1 MTEQRKNLIKLISA
15 VIIILLLPVLFFRF
29 IGEDP
34 AKKAANSTRQ
44 IAVVN
49 EDTGVLSDEVKA
61 DDEDD
66 QSAQFGKE
74 VAAVLG
80 ERPDYSWT
88 VVNRSAAETGLKSK
102 KYDAIVYIPSDFS
115 KNILSYDKE
124 RPQKATLEF
133 SIQDNLNAV
142 NKEKV
147 QRELEDAQKTMN
159 KKMSAL
165 YWNFVSQKVDNIRGE
180 FDKIVNKESE
190 FQNVMY
196 NFYKPSSNDL
206 AGEIKRQKD
215 LIDELKKSMNEA
227 QGTTKEKA
235 STAEEAKNTLKDF
248 VDTVER
254 YKEYQENQKKLL
266 LAAQDSTQQQI
277 QTGLDAISAQQK
289 ANQFSEQMSG
299 LSTGISQVK
308 TQLGIAG
315 LAMDDAKK
323 ARQDQ
328 VPLQEMGMAK
338 IQSDLINNYLVQYKA
353 ASKAAAL
360 EKIKYLMTIDRKP
373 LTQSDENL
381 DDEDLNDQEDEKIE
395 DLDIDLDEQREELKN
410 IAAVIQEIS
419 DSLKEPEKEDPTPEN
434 PGTEKPGTDEPPTD
448 NPENPDDGGSTN
460 PDDTQGD
467 TENDS
472 NSSDTGNDGQTD
484 GNTQDQ
490 DQQQETD
497 GQEQNG
503 ESSNGDSDSG
513 QTETGTS
520 AEQTAS
526 TDSALQLIQ
535 LANEDGTGDS
545 GGTGSDGGTTQPGD
559 EGQTGNDEVSDIAKA
574 KEQLSKASERI
585 KQIEERL
592 KEKQDSHNEKVTKL
606 VDKLQEKI
614 EELDKKIV
622 HLNKIVTA
630 REDDF
635 KTIYG
640 IITRAENNILKSP
653 YLEYNQNIK
662 NSLSDLFSLPITT
675 KNVSQLMSYYN
686 DLSLYE
692 ATLYDSLDQ
701 GSLSW
706 VKKNVL
712 NEQQDKV
719 SSVLALSPEESASW
733 EDLKNNTMQTD
744 EDIDNFINGMTEF
757 ADNYGS
763 YIRDSQAGVLD
774 ELTKI
779 SESASKASEQLV
791 TGAAQESAT
800 FNNDG
805 LSGTMALSVQ
815 DTVGQEVLQ
824 MSDMMGSLSERQ
836 SGIIDYT
843 TNMQQSVNDVQTKA
857 DTLNNNWGKNVAST
871 KLVRS
876 DVYGILGNT
885 LVDGQNNG
893 YVYDYLA
900 NPLKISGQVP
910 EEKIQTVP
918 PVVILVIILIS
929 SLLIGYFSSYYQ
941 NAPLLVKGALF
952 GILNILVGLMI
963 SLFGL
968 NIYSLPDD
976 QTIKWS
982 VFTILLLVASSA
994 FIRAAFRFGSIP
1006 GWVASAAMIL
1016 FYVAPLI
1023 DLIMPNFTFED
1034 PVSKVYIDIQYGTG
1048 HLFTMGI
1055 SVLLIIT
1062 LIAAALPL
1070 VIRLIAEKT
1079 AESDET
1085 YEA

>member
-1 MTEQRKNLIKLISA
+1 MTEQRKSLIKLISA

-29 IGEDP
+29 IGDDP
-34 AKKAANSTRQ
+34 TKKAVNSTRQ

-49 EDTGVLSDEVKA
+49 EDTGVLSDEVKS
-61 DDEDD
+61 DEEDK
-66 QSAQFGKE
+66 SAQFGKE
-74 VAAVLG
+74 VATVLG
-80 ERPDYSWT
+80 ERPNYSWT
-88 VVNRSAAETGLKSK
+88 VVNRSAAETGLASK

-115 KNILSYDKE
+115 KNILSYDKDH
-124 RPQKATLEF
+124 PQKATLEF

-206 AGEIKRQKD
+206 AGEIKQQKD

-248 VDTVER
+248 IDTVER
-254 YKEYQENQKKLL
+254 YKQYQENQKKLL

-277 QTGLDAISAQQK
+277 QTGLDAITAQQK
-289 ANQFSEQMSG
+289 ANQFSERMSG
-299 LSTGISQVK
+299 LATGISQAK
-308 TQLGIAG
+308 TQIG
-315 LAMDDAKK
+315 LTSLALDNAKK
-323 ARQDQ
+323 SRQDQ
-328 VPLQEMGMAK
+328 VPMQEMGMAR
-338 IQSDLINNYLVQYKA
+338 IQSDLINNYLTQYKA

-360 EKIKYLMTIDRKP
+360 GKIKYLMTIDRKP

-381 DDEDLNDQEDEKIE
+381 GDEDLSDQENKKID
-395 DLDIDLDEQREELKN
+395 DLDIDLDEQREELKK
-410 IAAVIQEIS
+410 IAANIQDIS
-419 DSLKEPEKEDPTPEN
+419 DNLKEPEKEEPKPED
-434 PGTEKPGTDEPPTD
+434 PGTENPGTDEPSTD
-448 NPENPDDGGSTN
+448 NPENPNDGSNKN

-467 TENDS
+467 TGNGDTD
-472 NSSDTGNDGQTD
+472 SDTGSDGQTES
-484 GNTQDQ
+484 DQ
-490 DQQQETD
+490 DQQGTD

-503 ESSNGDSDSG
+503 DASNGESDSEQG
-513 QTETGTS
+513 ETGTS

-526 TDSALQLIQ
+526 SDSALQFIQ

-545 GGTGSDGGTTQPGD
+545 GDTGEDGGTTQPDG
-559 EGQTGNDEVSDIAKA
+559 ENQTGIDEISDIAKA
-574 KEQLSKASERI
+574 KEQLSKASKRI
-585 KQIEERL
+585 KEIEEGL
-592 KEKQDSHNEKVTKL
+592 KEKQDAHNEKVTKL

-622 HLNKIVTA
+622 RLDKIVAA

-635 KTIYG
+635 NTIYR
-640 IITRAENNILKSP
+640 IIKSTENNILKSP
-653 YLEYNQNIK
+653 YIESNQDIK
-662 NSLSDLFSLPITT
+662 DSLSDLFSLPIKT
-675 KNVSQLMSYYN
+675 KDVSQLMSYYN

-712 NEQQDKV
+712 NEQQGKV
-719 SSVLALSPEESASW
+719 SSVLALTPAESASW

-744 EDIDNFINGMTEF
+744 EDINSFIDGMTKFTEDYSGF
-757 ADNYGS
+757 
-763 YIRDSQAGVLD
+763 IRDTQAGVLD

-779 SESASKASEQLV
+779 SESAAKATEQLV
-791 TGAAQESAT
+791 TGTTKEAAT
-800 FNNDG
+800 FSNDG

-824 MSDMMGSLSERQ
+824 MSDMMGSLSDRQ

-843 TNMQQSVNDVQTKA
+843 TNMQQSVNDVQVKA
-857 DTLNNNWGKNVAST
+857 DTLNNNWGKNVEST
-871 KLVRS
+871 KLVRN

-900 NPLKISGQVP
+900 NPLKISGEVP

-918 PVVILVIILIS
+918 PVVILVIVLIS

-994 FIRAAFRFGSIP
+994 FIRTAFRFGSIP
-1006 GWVASAAMIL
+1006 GWAASAAMIL

-1055 SVLLIIT
+1055 TVLLIIT
-1062 LIAAALPL
+1062 VIAAALPL
-1070 VIRLIAEKT
+1070 IIRMMAEHT

>member
-1 MTEQRKNLIKLISA
+1 MTEQRKSLIKLISA

-29 IGEDP
+29 IGDDP
-34 AKKAANSTRQ
+34 TKKAVNSTRQ

-49 EDTGVLSDEVKA
+49 EDTGVLSDEVKS
-61 DDEDD
+61 DEEDK
-66 QSAQFGKE
+66 SAQFGKE

-88 VVNRSAAETGLKSK
+88 VVNRSAAETGLASK

-115 KNILSYDKE
+115 KNILSYDKDH
-124 RPQKATLEF
+124 PQKATLEF

-165 YWNFVSQKVDNIRGE
+165 YWNFVSQKVDNVRGE

-206 AGEIKRQKD
+206 AGEIKQQKD

-235 STAEEAKNTLKDF
+235 STAEEAKNTLKEF
-248 VDTVER
+248 IETVER

-277 QTGLDAISAQQK
+277 RTGLDAIQAQQK
-289 ANQFSEQMSG
+289 ANQFSERMSG
-299 LSTGISQVK
+299 LATGISQAK
-308 TQLGIAG
+308 TQLGQTSNV
-315 LAMDDAKK
+315 LANAQQI
-323 ARQDQ
+323 REGQ
-328 VPLQEMGMAK
+328 VSQQELGMAK
-338 IQSDLINNYLVQYKA
+338 IQSNLIDQYQA
-353 ASKAAAL
+353 ASRQAAL
-360 EKIKYLMTIDRKP
+360 NQVYELLVPARQALTVAKGDDPVIDDG
-373 LTQSDENL
+373 SDNNDKDKDPKEENPEEL
-381 DDEDLNDQEDEKIE
+381 K
-395 DLDIDLDEQREELKN
+395 IDLEKQREELKN
-410 IAAVIQEIS
+410 IAADIQDIS
-419 DSLKEPEKEDPTPEN
+419 DNLKEPEKEDPTPED
-434 PGTEKPGTDEPPTD
+434 PGTEPDDPSTD
-448 NPENPDDGGSTN
+448 NPEKPDDGGSTK

-467 TENDS
+467 TGNDN

-484 GNTQDQ
+484 GSTQDQ
-490 DQQQETD
+490 DQQKGTD

-503 ESSNGDSDSG
+503 DASDGASDSG

-526 TDSALQLIQ
+526 SDSALQFIK
-535 LANEDGTGDS
+535 LANEGGTGDS
-545 GGTGSDGGTTQPGD
+545 GDTGSGGDTTEPGDQDQPGNGD
-559 EGQTGNDEVSDIAKA
+559 ISDIARA

-585 KQIEERL
+585 KQIEEEL
-592 KEKQDSHNEKVTKL
+592 KEKETAHNEELKKKL
-606 VDKLQEKI
+606 EELKEQMEGLNDEIEDLKDQVKTLEDKLENLEAKRKRELEGIYSDMYNAIQEL
-614 EELDKKIV
+614 E
-622 HLNKIVTA
+622 NKDQLTFTKAIYISKENIDTA
-630 REDDF
+630 M
-635 KTIYG
+635 KYY
-640 IITRAENNILKSP
+640 K
-653 YLEYNQNIK
+653 YL
-662 NSLSDLFSLPITT
+662 S
-675 KNVSQLMSYYN
+675 V
-686 DLSLYE
+686 
-692 ATLYDSLDQ
+692 YDSVLSGTIDSAAKAGAIDGQQ
-701 GSLSW
+701 GN
-706 VKKNVL
+706 VK
-712 NEQQDKV
+712 
-719 SSVLALSPEESASW
+719 SVLALSPEESASW
-733 EDLKNNTMQTD
+733 EALKNNTMQTD
-744 EDIDNFINGMTEF
+744 EDINTFIDGMTKF
-757 ADNYGS
+757 ADDYSGF
-763 YIRDSQAGVLD
+763 IRDSQAGVLD

-779 SESASKASEQLV
+779 SESAAKASEQLV
-791 TGAAQESAT
+791 TGATQESAT
-800 FNNDG
+800 FSNDG

-824 MSDMMGSLSERQ
+824 MSDMMGSLSDRQ

-843 TNMQQSVNDVQTKA
+843 TNMQQSVNDVQAKA

-871 KLVRS
+871 KLVRN

-900 NPLKISGQVP
+900 NPLKISGEVP

-918 PVVILVIILIS
+918 PVVILVIVLIS

-994 FIRAAFRFGSIP
+994 FIRTAFRFGSIP

-1055 SVLLIIT
+1055 TVLLIIT
-1062 LIAAALPL
+1062 VIAAALPL
-1070 VIRLIAEKT
+1070 IIRLMAEHT

>member
-1 MTEQRKNLIKLISA
+1 MTEQRKSLIKLISA

-29 IGEDP
+29 IGDDP
-34 AKKAANSTRQ
+34 TKKAVNSTRQ

-49 EDTGVLSDEVKA
+49 EDTGVLSDEVKS
-61 DDEDD
+61 DEEDK
-66 QSAQFGKE
+66 SAQFGKE

-88 VVNRSAAETGLKSK
+88 VVNRSAAETGLATK

-115 KNILSYDKE
+115 KNILSYDKDH
-124 RPQKATLEF
+124 PQKATLEF

-206 AGEIKRQKD
+206 AGEIKQQKD

-235 STAEEAKNTLKDF
+235 STAEEAKNTLKEF
-248 VDTVER
+248 IDTVER

-277 QTGLDAISAQQK
+277 RTGLDAIQAQQK
-289 ANQFSEQMSG
+289 ANQFSERMSG
-299 LSTGISQVK
+299 LATGIGQAK
-308 TQLGIAG
+308 TQLGQTSNV
-315 LAMDDAKK
+315 LANAQQI
-323 ARQDQ
+323 REGQ
-328 VPLQEMGMAK
+328 VSQQELGMAK
-338 IQSDLINNYLVQYKA
+338 IQSDLINQYQV
-353 ASKAAAL
+353 ASRQAAL
-360 EKIKYLMTIDRKP
+360 NQVYELLVLTRPALTVEKGDDPVIDDG
-373 LTQSDENL
+373 SDNNDKDKDPKE
-381 DDEDLNDQEDEKIE
+381 DDPEELK
-395 DLDIDLDEQREELKN
+395 IDLEKQREELKN
-410 IAAVIQEIS
+410 IAADIQDIS
-419 DSLKEPEKEDPTPEN
+419 DNLKEPEKEDPTPEPDTN
-434 PGTEKPGTDEPPTD
+434 SGNNDGDGTIPNDQND
-448 NPENPDDGGSTN
+448 NSGEDN
-460 PDDTQGD
+460 
-467 TENDS
+467 

-484 GNTQDQ
+484 GSTQDQ
-490 DQQQETD
+490 DQQKGTD

-503 ESSNGDSDSG
+503 DASDGASDSG

-520 AEQTAS
+520 TEQTAS
-526 TDSALQLIQ
+526 SDSALQFIK
-535 LANEDGTGDS
+535 LANEGGTGDS
-545 GGTGSDGGTTQPGD
+545 GGGDTTEPEDQDQPG
-559 EGQTGNDEVSDIAKA
+559 NDDISDIAKA

-585 KQIEERL
+585 MQIEEEL
-592 KEKQDSHNEKVTKL
+592 KEKETAHNEELKKKL
-606 VDKLQEKI
+606 
-614 EELDKKIV
+614 EELTEQMNGLTDEIDDLKDKVKKLEGKLENLEAKRKREFEGIYSAIRE
-622 HLNKIVTA
+622 LENKDQLQFSGEINTESISA
-630 REDDF
+630 LMRYY
-635 KTIYG
+635 K
-640 IITRAENNILKSP
+640 
-653 YLEYNQNIK
+653 YL
-662 NSLSDLFSLPITT
+662 S
-675 KNVSQLMSYYN
+675 V
-686 DLSLYE
+686 
-692 ATLYDSLDQ
+692 YDSVLSGTIDSAAKAGAINGQQ
-701 GSLSW
+701 GN
-706 VKKNVL
+706 VK
-712 NEQQDKV
+712 
-719 SSVLALSPEESASW
+719 SVLALSPEESASW
-733 EDLKNNTMQTD
+733 EALKNNTMQTD
-744 EDIDNFINGMTEF
+744 EDINSFIDGMTKF
-757 ADNYGS
+757 ADDYS
-763 YIRDSQAGVLD
+763 AYIRDSQAGVLD

-779 SESASKASEQLV
+779 SESAAKASEQLV
-791 TGAAQESAT
+791 TGATQESAT
-800 FNNDG
+800 FSNDG

-824 MSDMMGSLSERQ
+824 MSDMMGSLSDRQ

-843 TNMQQSVNDVQTKA
+843 TNMQQSVNDVQAKA

-871 KLVRS
+871 KLVRN

-900 NPLKISGQVP
+900 NPLKISGEVP

-918 PVVILVIILIS
+918 PVVILVIVLIS

-994 FIRAAFRFGSIP
+994 FIRTAFRFGSIP

-1055 SVLLIIT
+1055 TVLLIIT
-1062 LIAAALPL
+1062 VIAAALPL
-1070 VIRLIAEKT
+1070 IIRLMAEHT

>member
-299 LSTGISQVK
+299 LATGISQVK
-308 TQLGIAG
+308 TQLGQTSTVLAG
-315 LAMDDAKK
+315 AQQI
-323 ARQDQ
+323 REGQ
-328 VPLQEMGMAK
+328 VPQQELGMAK
-338 IQSDLINNYLVQYKA
+338 IQSNLIDQYQA
-353 ASKAAAL
+353 VSRQAAL
-360 EKIKYLMTIDRKP
+360 NQVYGLLVEAREA
-373 LTQSDENL
+373 LTVAKGDPQPDGDNGS
-381 DDEDLNDQEDEKIE
+381 DDEDKDPNEENPEELK
-395 DLDIDLDEQREELKN
+395 IDLEKQREELKS
-410 IAAVIQEIS
+410 IAADIQDIS
-419 DSLKEPEKEDPTPEN
+419 DNLKEPEKEEPAPETPS
-434 PGTEKPGTDEPPTD
+434 
-448 NPENPDDGGSTN
+448 PENPDHPDDGSNPKPDDGSSPN

-467 TENDS
+467 TGNND
-472 NSSDTGNDGQTD
+472 NSSDTGKDGQTD
-484 GNTQDQ
+484 GNNQDQ
-490 DQQQETD
+490 DQQQGTD

-503 ESSNGDSDSG
+503 DASNGESDSG

-526 TDSALQLIQ
+526 SDSALQFIQ
-535 LANEDGTGDS
+535 LANENED
-545 GGTGSDGGTTQPGD
+545 TTQPGNED
-559 EGQTGNDEVSDIAKA
+559 QPGNDDISDIAKA

-585 KQIEERL
+585 KQIEEEL
-592 KEKQDSHNEKVTKL
+592 KEKETAHNEELNKKLEELKEQMDGLNDEIDDLKDQVEKLETKL
-606 VDKLQEKI
+606 ENLEAKRQQEFEGIYRAIRELENKDQLQFPGEINTESISALMRYYK
-614 EELDKKIV
+614 
-622 HLNKIVTA
+622 
-630 REDDF
+630 
-635 KTIYG
+635 
-640 IITRAENNILKSP
+640 
-653 YLEYNQNIK
+653 YL
-662 NSLSDLFSLPITT
+662 S
-675 KNVSQLMSYYN
+675 V
-686 DLSLYE
+686 
-692 ATLYDSLDQ
+692 YDSVLSGTVDSIAKTNAIDGQQ
-701 GSLSW
+701 GN
-706 VKKNVL
+706 VK
-712 NEQQDKV
+712 
-719 SSVLALSPEESASW
+719 SVLAIKPEESASW

-824 MSDMMGSLSERQ
+824 MSDVMGSLSERQ

>member
-1 MTEQRKNLIKLISA
+1 MTEQRKSLIKLISA

-29 IGEDP
+29 IGDDP
-34 AKKAANSTRQ
+34 TKKAVNSTRQ

-49 EDTGVLSDEVKA
+49 EDTGVLSDEVKS
-61 DDEDD
+61 DEEDK
-66 QSAQFGKE
+66 SAQFGKE

-88 VVNRSAAETGLKSK
+88 VVNRSAAETGLASK

-115 KNILSYDKE
+115 KNILSYDKDH
-124 RPQKATLEF
+124 PQKATLEF

-206 AGEIKRQKD
+206 AGEIKQQKD

-235 STAEEAKNTLKDF
+235 STAEEAKNTLKEF
-248 VDTVER
+248 IDTVER

-277 QTGLDAISAQQK
+277 RTGLDAIQAQQK
-289 ANQFSEQMSG
+289 ANQFSERMSG
-299 LSTGISQVK
+299 LATGIGQAKS
-308 TQLGIAG
+308 QLGQTSNV
-315 LAMDDAKK
+315 LANAQQI
-323 ARQDQ
+323 REGQ
-328 VPLQEMGMAK
+328 VSQQELGMAK
-338 IQSDLINNYLVQYKA
+338 IQSNLIEQYQA
-353 ASKAAAL
+353 ASRQAAL
-360 EKIKYLMTIDRKP
+360 NQVYELLVPARQALTVAKGDDPVIDDG
-373 LTQSDENL
+373 SDNNDKDKDPKE
-381 DDEDLNDQEDEKIE
+381 EDPEELK
-395 DLDIDLDEQREELKN
+395 IDLEKQREELKN
-410 IAAVIQEIS
+410 IAADIQDIS
-419 DSLKEPEKEDPTPEN
+419 DNLKEPEKEDPTPED
-434 PGTEKPGTDEPPTD
+434 PGTEPDDPSTD
-448 NPENPDDGGSTN
+448 NPEKPDDGGSTN

-467 TENDS
+467 TGNDN

-484 GNTQDQ
+484 GSTQDQ
-490 DQQQETD
+490 DQQKGTD
-497 GQEQNG
+497 GQVQNG
-503 ESSNGDSDSG
+503 DASDGASDSG

-526 TDSALQLIQ
+526 SDSALQFIK
-535 LANEDGTGDS
+535 LANEGGTGD
-545 GGTGSDGGTTQPGD
+545 TGDTMEPGDQDQPG
-559 EGQTGNDEVSDIAKA
+559 NDDISDIAKA

-585 KQIEERL
+585 KQIEEEL
-592 KEKQDSHNEKVTKL
+592 KEKETAHNEELKKKL
-606 VDKLQEKI
+606 
-614 EELDKKIV
+614 EELTEQMNGLTDEIDDLKDKVKKLEGKLENLEAKRKREFEGIYSAIRE
-622 HLNKIVTA
+622 LENKDQLQFSGDINTESISA
-630 REDDF
+630 LMRYY
-635 KTIYG
+635 K
-640 IITRAENNILKSP
+640 
-653 YLEYNQNIK
+653 YL
-662 NSLSDLFSLPITT
+662 S
-675 KNVSQLMSYYN
+675 V
-686 DLSLYE
+686 
-692 ATLYDSLDQ
+692 YDSVLSGTIDSAAKAGAINGQQ
-701 GSLSW
+701 G
-706 VKKNVL
+706 NV
-712 NEQQDKV
+712 Q
-719 SSVLALSPEESASW
+719 SVLALSPEESASW
-733 EDLKNNTMQTD
+733 EALKNNTMQTD
-744 EDIDNFINGMTEF
+744 EDINTFIDGMTKF
-757 ADNYGS
+757 ADDYSGF
-763 YIRDSQAGVLD
+763 IRDSQAGVLD

-779 SESASKASEQLV
+779 SESAAKASEQLV
-791 TGAAQESAT
+791 TGATQESAT
-800 FNNDG
+800 FSNDG

-824 MSDMMGSLSERQ
+824 MSDMMGSLSDRQ

-843 TNMQQSVNDVQTKA
+843 TNMQQSVNDVQAKA

-871 KLVRS
+871 KLVRN

-900 NPLKISGQVP
+900 NPLKISGEVP

-918 PVVILVIILIS
+918 PVVILVIVLIS

-994 FIRAAFRFGSIP
+994 FIRTAFRFGSIP

-1055 SVLLIIT
+1055 TVLLIIT
-1062 LIAAALPL
+1062 VIAAALPL
-1070 VIRLIAEKT
+1070 IIRLMAEHT

>member
-1 MTEQRKNLIKLISA
+1 MTEQRKSLIKLISA

-29 IGEDP
+29 IGDDP
-34 AKKAANSTRQ
+34 TKKAVNSTRQ

-49 EDTGVLSDEVKA
+49 EDTGVLSDEVKS
-61 DDEDD
+61 DEEDK
-66 QSAQFGKE
+66 SAQFGKE

-88 VVNRSAAETGLKSK
+88 VVNRSAAETGLASK

-115 KNILSYDKE
+115 KNILSYDKDH
-124 RPQKATLEF
+124 PQKATLEF

-206 AGEIKRQKD
+206 AGEIKQQKD

-235 STAEEAKNTLKDF
+235 STAEEAKNTLKEF
-248 VDTVER
+248 IDTVER

-277 QTGLDAISAQQK
+277 RTGLDAIQAQQK
-289 ANQFSEQMSG
+289 ANQFSERMSG
-299 LSTGISQVK
+299 LATGISQAK
-308 TQLGIAG
+308 TQLGQTSNV
-315 LAMDDAKK
+315 LANAQQI
-323 ARQDQ
+323 REGQ
-328 VPLQEMGMAK
+328 VSQQELGMAK
-338 IQSDLINNYLVQYKA
+338 IQSNLIEQYQA
-353 ASKAAAL
+353 ASRQAAL
-360 EKIKYLMTIDRKP
+360 NQVYELLVPARQALTVAKGDDPVIDDG
-373 LTQSDENL
+373 SDNNDKDKDPKEENPEEL
-381 DDEDLNDQEDEKIE
+381 K
-395 DLDIDLDEQREELKN
+395 IDLEKQREELKN
-410 IAAVIQEIS
+410 IAADIQDIS
-419 DSLKEPEKEDPTPEN
+419 DNLKEPEKEDPTPED
-434 PGTEKPGTDEPPTD
+434 PGTEPDDPSTD
-448 NPENPDDGGSTN
+448 NPEKPDDGGSTN

-467 TENDS
+467 TGNDN

-484 GNTQDQ
+484 GSTQDQ
-490 DQQQETD
+490 DQQKGTD
-497 GQEQNG
+497 GQEQP
-503 ESSNGDSDSG
+503 SDASDSG
-513 QTETGTS
+513 KTETGTS

-526 TDSALQLIQ
+526 SDSALQFIK

-545 GGTGSDGGTTQPGD
+545 GDTGSGGDTTEPGDQDQPGNGD
-559 EGQTGNDEVSDIAKA
+559 ISDIAKA

-585 KQIEERL
+585 KQIEEEL
-592 KEKQDSHNEKVTKL
+592 KEKETAHNEELKKKLEEIKVQMEGLNDEIEDLKDKVKKL
-606 VDKLQEKI
+606 EGKLENLEAKRKREFEGI
-614 EELDKKIV
+614 YSAIRELE
-622 HLNKIVTA
+622 NKDQLQFSGEINTESISA
-630 REDDF
+630 LMRYY
-635 KTIYG
+635 K
-640 IITRAENNILKSP
+640 
-653 YLEYNQNIK
+653 YL
-662 NSLSDLFSLPITT
+662 S
-675 KNVSQLMSYYN
+675 V
-686 DLSLYE
+686 
-692 ATLYDSLDQ
+692 YDSVLSGTIDSAAKAGAIDGQQ
-701 GSLSW
+701 GN
-706 VKKNVL
+706 VK
-712 NEQQDKV
+712 
-719 SSVLALSPEESASW
+719 SVLALTPEESASW
-733 EDLKNNTMQTD
+733 EALKNNTMQTD
-744 EDIDNFINGMTEF
+744 EDINSFIDGMTKF
-757 ADNYGS
+757 ADDYSG

-779 SESASKASEQLV
+779 SESAAKASEQLV
-791 TGAAQESAT
+791 TGATQESAT
-800 FNNDG
+800 FSNDG

-824 MSDMMGSLSERQ
+824 MSDMMGSLSDRQ

-843 TNMQQSVNDVQTKA
+843 TNMQQSVNDVQAKA

-871 KLVRS
+871 KLVRN

-900 NPLKISGQVP
+900 NPLKISGEVP

-918 PVVILVIILIS
+918 PVVILVIVLIS

-994 FIRAAFRFGSIP
+994 FIRTAFRFGSIP

-1055 SVLLIIT
+1055 TVLLIIT
-1062 LIAAALPL
+1062 VIAAALPL
-1070 VIRLIAEKT
+1070 IIRLMAEHT

>member
-1 MTEQRKNLIKLISA
+1 MTEQRKSLIKLISA

-29 IGEDP
+29 IGDDP
-34 AKKAANSTRQ
+34 TKKAVNSTRQ

-49 EDTGVLSDEVKA
+49 EDTGVLSDEVKS
-61 DDEDD
+61 DEEDK
-66 QSAQFGKE
+66 SAQFGKE

-88 VVNRSAAETGLKSK
+88 VVNRSAAETGLASK

-115 KNILSYDKE
+115 KNILSYDKDH
-124 RPQKATLEF
+124 PQKATLEF

-235 STAEEAKNTLKDF
+235 STAEEAKNTLKEF
-248 VDTVER
+248 IDTVER

-277 QTGLDAISAQQK
+277 RTGLDAIQAQQK
-289 ANQFSEQMSG
+289 ANQFSERMSG
-299 LSTGISQVK
+299 LATGISQAK
-308 TQLGIAG
+308 TQLGQTSNV
-315 LAMDDAKK
+315 LANAQQI
-323 ARQDQ
+323 REDQ
-328 VPLQEMGMAK
+328 VPQQEFGMAK
-338 IQSDLINNYLVQYKA
+338 IQSDLINQYQA
-353 ASKAAAL
+353 ASRQTALNQVYELLVPARQALTVAKGDDPVIDDGSDNNDKDKDPKEEDPEELKIDL
-360 EKIKYLMTIDRKP
+360 EK
-373 LTQSDENL
+373 
-381 DDEDLNDQEDEKIE
+381 
-395 DLDIDLDEQREELKN
+395 QREELKN
-410 IAAVIQEIS
+410 IAADIQDIS
-419 DSLKEPEKEDPTPEN
+419 DNLKEPEKEDPTP
-434 PGTEKPGTDEPPTD
+434 GDPGTDEPSTD
-448 NPENPDDGGSTN
+448 KPEKPDDGSNTK
-460 PDDTQGD
+460 PDDTKGN
-467 TENDS
+467 TGND
-472 NSSDTGNDGQTD
+472 DTGNDGQTD
-484 GNTQDQ
+484 GGTQDQ
-490 DQQQETD
+490 EQQQGTD
-497 GQEQNG
+497 GQEQT
-503 ESSNGDSDSG
+503 GDASDSG
-513 QTETGTS
+513 KTETGTS

-526 TDSALQLIQ
+526 SDSALQFIK
-535 LANEDGTGDS
+535 LANEGGTGDS
-545 GGTGSDGGTTQPGD
+545 GDTGSGGDTTKPGDQDQPG
-559 EGQTGNDEVSDIAKA
+559 NDDISDIAKA

-585 KQIEERL
+585 KQIEEEL
-592 KEKQDSHNEKVTKL
+592 KEKETAHNEELKKKLEEIKEQMEGLNDEIEDLKDKVKKL
-606 VDKLQEKI
+606 EGKLENLEAKRKREFEGI
-614 EELDKKIV
+614 YSAIRELE
-622 HLNKIVTA
+622 NKDQLQFSGEINTESISA
-630 REDDF
+630 LMRYY
-635 KTIYG
+635 K
-640 IITRAENNILKSP
+640 
-653 YLEYNQNIK
+653 YL
-662 NSLSDLFSLPITT
+662 S
-675 KNVSQLMSYYN
+675 V
-686 DLSLYE
+686 
-692 ATLYDSLDQ
+692 YDSV
-701 GSLSW
+701 LSGTIDSAAKAGAINGQQSN
-706 VKKNVL
+706 VK
-712 NEQQDKV
+712 
-719 SSVLALSPEESASW
+719 SVLALSPAESASW
-733 EDLKNNTMQTD
+733 EDLKNNTMKTD
-744 EDIDNFINGMTEF
+744 EDINSFIDGMTKF
-757 ADNYGS
+757 ADDYSGF
-763 YIRDSQAGVLD
+763 IRDSQAGVLD

-779 SESASKASEQLV
+779 SESAAKASEQLV
-791 TGAAQESAT
+791 TGATQESAT
-800 FNNDG
+800 FSNDG

-824 MSDMMGSLSERQ
+824 MSDMMGSLSDRQ

-843 TNMQQSVNDVQTKA
+843 TNMQQSVNDVQAKA

-871 KLVRS
+871 KLVRN

-900 NPLKISGQVP
+900 NPLKISGEVP

-918 PVVILVIILIS
+918 PVVILVIVLIS

-994 FIRAAFRFGSIP
+994 FIRTAFRFGSIP

-1055 SVLLIIT
+1055 TVLLIIT
-1062 LIAAALPL
+1062 VIAAALPL
-1070 VIRLIAEKT
+1070 IIRLMAEHT

>member
-1 MTEQRKNLIKLISA
+1 MTEQRKSLIKLISA

-29 IGEDP
+29 IGDDP
-34 AKKAANSTRQ
+34 TKKAVNSTRQ

-49 EDTGVLSDEVKA
+49 EDTGVLSDEVKS
-61 DDEDD
+61 DEEDK
-66 QSAQFGKE
+66 SAHFGKE

-88 VVNRSAAETGLKSK
+88 VVNRSAAETGLASK

-115 KNILSYDKE
+115 KNILSYDKDHP
-124 RPQKATLEF
+124 RKATLEF

-206 AGEIKRQKD
+206 AGEIKQQKD

-248 VDTVER
+248 IDTVER

-277 QTGLDAISAQQK
+277 HTGLDAIQAQQK
-289 ANQFSEQMSG
+289 ANQFSERMSG

-308 TQLGIAG
+308 TQIG
-315 LAMDDAKK
+315 LTSLALDNAKK
-323 ARQDQ
+323 SRQDQ
-328 VPLQEMGMAK
+328 VPLQEMGMKK
-338 IQSDLINNYLVQYKA
+338 IENDMFNAFLSRYKSQYEAIKYQNLNQLQENIGKNRLSLLKPKESDEKEDGEDTSDNKDDTDKEDIEDIKLD
-353 ASKAAAL
+353 L
-360 EKIKYLMTIDRKP
+360 EK
-373 LTQSDENL
+373 
-381 DDEDLNDQEDEKIE
+381 
-395 DLDIDLDEQREELKN
+395 QRDELKN
-410 IAAVIQEIS
+410 VATEIKDIS
-419 DSLKEPEKEDPTPEN
+419 EGLKEPEKPTTPDSGEPTPDGEEPSTDDSSN
-434 PGTEKPGTDEPPTD
+434 TEEPSND
-448 NPENPDDGGSTN
+448 NPISDDQPTKEDTGSSEEGAQDNGSQNDVQTN
-460 PDDTQGD
+460 IETGQEHQESSNNDPEQDTN
-467 TENDS
+467 TENAGVS
-472 NSSDTGNDGQTD
+472 KTD
-484 GNTQDQ
+484 FSLIKLAD
-490 DQQQETD
+490 ETD
-497 GQEQNG
+497 GSSQNDRPQGDGADGETDISDAKKRLNEAAIKLEEIENALHEKQEEHNNKLEKHIDGLNQEIKDLNTTVSKLNDQIVDLTKKLDDFDINVNNAYGLIYDLEDEIIQALQSRGYVDQKEKLTSIFSSRIQTDNISNLMKYYNSLNLYKSTLNDNLDLGSMTIIRGEVIQEQ
-503 ESSNGDSDSG
+503 
-513 QTETGTS
+513 
-520 AEQTAS
+520 
-526 TDSALQLIQ
+526 
-535 LANEDGTGDS
+535 
-545 GGTGSDGGTTQPGD
+545 
-559 EGQTGNDEVSDIAKA
+559 EG
-574 KEQLSKASERI
+574 
-585 KQIEERL
+585 
-592 KEKQDSHNEKVTKL
+592 
-606 VDKLQEKI
+606 
-614 EELDKKIV
+614 
-622 HLNKIVTA
+622 
-630 REDDF
+630 
-635 KTIYG
+635 
-640 IITRAENNILKSP
+640 
-653 YLEYNQNIK
+653 
-662 NSLSDLFSLPITT
+662 
-675 KNVSQLMSYYN
+675 NV
-686 DLSLYE
+686 
-692 ATLYDSLDQ
+692 
-701 GSLSW
+701 
-706 VKKNVL
+706 K
-712 NEQQDKV
+712 
-719 SSVLALSPEESASW
+719 SVLALSPEESSSW
-733 EDLKNNTMQTD
+733 EALKNNTMQTD
-744 EDIDNFINGMTEF
+744 EDINSFIDGMTKF
-757 ADNYGS
+757 ADEYSGF
-763 YIRDSQAGVLD
+763 IRDSQAGVLD

-779 SESASKASEQLV
+779 SESAAKASEQLV
-791 TGAAQESAT
+791 TGATQESAT
-800 FNNDG
+800 FSNDG

-824 MSDMMGSLSERQ
+824 MSDMMGSLSDRQ

-871 KLVRS
+871 KLVRN

-900 NPLKISGQVP
+900 NPLKISGEVP
-910 EEKIQTVP
+910 EEKTQTVP
-918 PVVILVIILIS
+918 PVVILVIVLIS

-1048 HLFTMGI
+1048 HLFAMGI

-1062 LIAAALPL
+1062 VIAAALPL
-1070 VIRLIAEKT
+1070 IIRLMAEKT

>member
-1 MTEQRKNLIKLISA
+1 MTEQRKSLIKLISA

-29 IGEDP
+29 IGDDP
-34 AKKAANSTRQ
+34 TKKAVNSTRQ

-49 EDTGVLSDEVKA
+49 EDTGVLSDEVKS
-61 DDEDD
+61 DEEDK
-66 QSAQFGKE
+66 SAQFGKE

-88 VVNRSAAETGLKSK
+88 VVNRSAAETGLASK

-115 KNILSYDKE
+115 KNILSYDKDH
-124 RPQKATLEF
+124 PQKATLEF

-206 AGEIKRQKD
+206 AGEIKQQKD

-235 STAEEAKNTLKDF
+235 STAEEAKNTLKEF
-248 VDTVER
+248 IDTVER

-277 QTGLDAISAQQK
+277 RTGLDAIQAQQK
-289 ANQFSEQMSG
+289 ANQFSERMSG
-299 LSTGISQVK
+299 LATGIGQAK

-315 LAMDDAKK
+315 LAMNDAKK

-338 IQSDLINNYLVQYKA
+338 IQSDLIKDYRDNVLNQVYGLLVEAREPITDGNESETDDQDPKEVDPEEL
-353 ASKAAAL
+353 KIDL
-360 EKIKYLMTIDRKP
+360 EK
-373 LTQSDENL
+373 
-381 DDEDLNDQEDEKIE
+381 
-395 DLDIDLDEQREELKN
+395 QREELKN
-410 IAAVIQEIS
+410 IAADIKDIS
-419 DSLKEPEKEDPTPEN
+419 DNLKEPEKEEPTPED
-434 PGTEKPGTDEPPTD
+434 PGTDEPSTD
-448 NPENPDDGGSTN
+448 NPDKPDDGNNTI
-460 PDDTQGD
+460 PDGTQGD
-467 TENDS
+467 TGNND
-472 NSSDTGNDGQTD
+472 NNSDTGTEGQTD
-484 GNTQDQ
+484 GDTQDR
-490 DQQQETD
+490 DQQGTD

-503 ESSNGDSDSG
+503 DASNGASDSG
-513 QTETGTS
+513 QIETGTS

-526 TDSALQLIQ
+526 SDSALQFIK
-535 LANEDGTGDS
+535 LANE
-545 GGTGSDGGTTQPGD
+545 GGTGESGGDGGTTEPGNEDQPG
-559 EGQTGNDEVSDIAKA
+559 NDDISDIAKA

-585 KQIEERL
+585 KKIEEEL
-592 KEKQDSHNEKVTKL
+592 KEKEDKHNE
-606 VDKLQEKI
+606 
-614 EELDKKIV
+614 ELYKKIKE
-622 HLNKIVTA
+622 LNGQI
-630 REDDF
+630 DDLKDEIDELNQQHEKVF
-635 KTIYG
+635 SEGIYKTIYDLESKNQLG
-640 IITRAENNILKSP
+640 FTKPLRSKNISNLMKYYK
-653 YLEYNQNIK
+653 YLSVYDLV
-662 NSLSDLFSLPITT
+662 LSGTIDSTAKT
-675 KNVSQLMSYYN
+675 KAIEGQQGNV
-686 DLSLYE
+686 
-692 ATLYDSLDQ
+692 
-701 GSLSW
+701 
-706 VKKNVL
+706 K
-712 NEQQDKV
+712 
-719 SSVLALSPEESASW
+719 SVLALTPEESASW
-733 EDLKNNTMQTD
+733 EALKNNTMQTD
-744 EDIDNFINGMTEF
+744 EDINSFIDGMTKF
-757 ADNYGS
+757 ADDYSGF
-763 YIRDSQAGVLD
+763 IRDSQAGVLD

-779 SESASKASEQLV
+779 SESAAKASEQLV
-791 TGAAQESAT
+791 TGATQESAT
-800 FNNDG
+800 FSNDG

-824 MSDMMGSLSERQ
+824 MSDMMGSLSDRQ

-843 TNMQQSVNDVQTKA
+843 TNMQQSVNDVQAKA

-871 KLVRS
+871 KLVRN

-900 NPLKISGQVP
+900 NPLKISGEVP

-918 PVVILVIILIS
+918 PVVILVIVLIS

-994 FIRAAFRFGSIP
+994 FIRTAFRFGSIP

-1055 SVLLIIT
+1055 TVLLIIT
-1062 LIAAALPL
+1062 VIAAALPL
-1070 VIRLIAEKT
+1070 IIRLMAEHT
-1079 AESDET
+1079 VESDET

>member
-1 MTEQRKNLIKLISA
+1 MTEQRKSLIKLISA

-29 IGEDP
+29 IGDDP
-34 AKKAANSTRQ
+34 TKKAVNSTRQ

-49 EDTGVLSDEVKA
+49 EDTGVLSDEVKS
-61 DDEDD
+61 DEEDK
-66 QSAQFGKE
+66 SAHFGKE

-88 VVNRSAAETGLKSK
+88 VVNRSAAETGLASK

-115 KNILSYDKE
+115 KNILSYDKDHP
-124 RPQKATLEF
+124 RKATLEF

-206 AGEIKRQKD
+206 AGEIKQQKD

-248 VDTVER
+248 IDTVER

-277 QTGLDAISAQQK
+277 HTGLDAIQAQQK
-289 ANQFSEQMSG
+289 ANQFSERMSG

-308 TQLGIAG
+308 TQLGQTSTV
-315 LAMDDAKK
+315 LAA
-323 ARQDQ
+323 AQQIREGQ
-328 VPLQEMGMAK
+328 VSQQELGMAK
-338 IQSDLINNYLVQYKA
+338 IQSDLINQYQA
-353 ASKAAAL
+353 ASRQTALNQVYKLLIDTRDYLTDEPPPDNSSDGDHQDNQNNQNDKDPKEEDPEELKIDL
-360 EKIKYLMTIDRKP
+360 EK
-373 LTQSDENL
+373 
-381 DDEDLNDQEDEKIE
+381 
-395 DLDIDLDEQREELKN
+395 QREELKT
-410 IAAVIQEIS
+410 IAADIQDIS
-419 DSLKEPEKEDPTPEN
+419 DNLKEPEKEDPEPED
-434 PGTEKPGTDEPPTD
+434 PGTGDPSAGKPD
-448 NPENPDDGGSTN
+448 NPDDK
-460 PDDTQGD
+460 QGD
-467 TENDS
+467 TGNDD
-472 NSSDTGNDGQTD
+472 NSSDTGNNGQTD

-490 DQQQETD
+490 DQQQGTE

-503 ESSNGDSDSG
+503 DASNGESDSG

-526 TDSALQLIQ
+526 SDSALQFIQ

-545 GGTGSDGGTTQPGD
+545 GDTGDDGGTTQPED
-559 EGQTGNDEVSDIAKA
+559 EDQTGNDEISDIAKA

-585 KQIEERL
+585 KQIEEEL
-592 KEKQDSHNEKVTKL
+592 KEKETAHNEELKKKL
-606 VDKLQEKI
+606 
-614 EELDKKIV
+614 EELKEQMEGLNDEIEDLKDKVKELEGKLENLEAKRKRELEGIYRDMYNAIQE
-622 HLNKIVTA
+622 LENKDQLTFTKAIYINKENIDTA
-630 REDDF
+630 MRYYKF
-635 KTIYG
+635 
-640 IITRAENNILKSP
+640 
-653 YLEYNQNIK
+653 
-662 NSLSDLFSLPITT
+662 LS
-675 KNVSQLMSYYN
+675 V
-686 DLSLYE
+686 
-692 ATLYDSLDQ
+692 YDSVLSGTIDNAAKTNAIDGQQ
-701 GSLSW
+701 GN
-706 VKKNVL
+706 VK
-712 NEQQDKV
+712 
-719 SSVLALSPEESASW
+719 SILALSPAESASW
-733 EDLKNNTMQTD
+733 EDLKNNMMQTD
-744 EDIDNFINGMTEF
+744 EDINSFIDGMTKF
-757 ADNYGS
+757 ADDYSGF
-763 YIRDSQAGVLD
+763 IRDSQAGVLD

-779 SESASKASEQLV
+779 SESAAKASEQLV
-791 TGAAQESAT
+791 TGATQESAT
-800 FNNDG
+800 FSNDR

-824 MSDMMGSLSERQ
+824 MSDMMGSLSDRQ

-871 KLVRS
+871 KLVRN

-900 NPLKISGQVP
+900 NPLKISGEVP
-910 EEKIQTVP
+910 EEKTQTVP
-918 PVVILVIILIS
+918 PVVILVIVLIS

-1048 HLFTMGI
+1048 HLFAMGI

-1062 LIAAALPL
+1062 VIAAALPL
-1070 VIRLIAEKT
+1070 IIRLMAEKT

>member
-1 MTEQRKNLIKLISA
+1 MTEQRKSLIKLISA

-29 IGEDP
+29 IGDDP
-34 AKKAANSTRQ
+34 TKKAVNSTRQ

-49 EDTGVLSDEVKA
+49 EDTGVLSDEVKS
-61 DDEDD
+61 DEEDK
-66 QSAQFGKE
+66 SAQFGKE

-88 VVNRSAAETGLKSK
+88 VVNRSAAETGLASK

-115 KNILSYDKE
+115 KNILSYDKDH
-124 RPQKATLEF
+124 PQKATLEF

-206 AGEIKRQKD
+206 AGEIKQQKD

-235 STAEEAKNTLKDF
+235 STAEEAKNTLKEF
-248 VDTVER
+248 IETVER

-277 QTGLDAISAQQK
+277 RTGLDAIQAQQK
-289 ANQFSEQMSG
+289 ANQFSERMSG
-299 LSTGISQVK
+299 LATGISQAK
-308 TQLGIAG
+308 TQLGQTSNV
-315 LAMDDAKK
+315 LANAQQI
-323 ARQDQ
+323 REGQ
-328 VPLQEMGMAK
+328 VSQQELGMAK
-338 IQSDLINNYLVQYKA
+338 IQSDLINQYQA
-353 ASKAAAL
+353 ASRQAAL
-360 EKIKYLMTIDRKP
+360 NQVYELLVPARQALTVAKGDDPVIDDG
-373 LTQSDENL
+373 SDNNDKDKDPKE
-381 DDEDLNDQEDEKIE
+381 EDPEELK
-395 DLDIDLDEQREELKN
+395 IDLEKQREELKN
-410 IAAVIQEIS
+410 IAADIQDIS
-419 DSLKEPEKEDPTPEN
+419 DNLKEPEKEDPTPED
-434 PGTEKPGTDEPPTD
+434 PGTEPDDPSTD
-448 NPENPDDGGSTN
+448 NPEKPDDGGSTN

-467 TENDS
+467 TGNDN

-484 GNTQDQ
+484 GSTQDQ
-490 DQQQETD
+490 DQQKGTD
-497 GQEQNG
+497 GQVQNG
-503 ESSNGDSDSG
+503 DASDGASDSG

-526 TDSALQLIQ
+526 SDSALQFIK
-535 LANEDGTGDS
+535 LANEGGTGD
-545 GGTGSDGGTTQPGD
+545 TGDTMEPGDQDQPG
-559 EGQTGNDEVSDIAKA
+559 NDDISDIAKA

-585 KQIEERL
+585 KQIEEEL
-592 KEKQDSHNEKVTKL
+592 KEKETAHNEELKKKL
-606 VDKLQEKI
+606 
-614 EELDKKIV
+614 EELTEQMNGLTDEIDDLKDKVKKLEGKLENLEAKRKREFEGIYSAIRE
-622 HLNKIVTA
+622 LENKDQLQFSGEINTESISA
-630 REDDF
+630 LMRYY
-635 KTIYG
+635 K
-640 IITRAENNILKSP
+640 
-653 YLEYNQNIK
+653 YL
-662 NSLSDLFSLPITT
+662 S
-675 KNVSQLMSYYN
+675 V
-686 DLSLYE
+686 
-692 ATLYDSLDQ
+692 YDSVLSGTIDSAAKAGAINGQQ
-701 GSLSW
+701 GN
-706 VKKNVL
+706 VK
-712 NEQQDKV
+712 
-719 SSVLALSPEESASW
+719 SVLALSPEESASW
-733 EDLKNNTMQTD
+733 EALKNNTMQTD
-744 EDIDNFINGMTEF
+744 EDINTFIEGMTKF
-757 ADNYGS
+757 ADDYSGF
-763 YIRDSQAGVLD
+763 IRDSQAGVLD

-779 SESASKASEQLV
+779 SESAAKASEQLV
-791 TGAAQESAT
+791 TGATQESAT
-800 FNNDG
+800 FSNDG

-824 MSDMMGSLSERQ
+824 MSDMMGSLSDRQ

-843 TNMQQSVNDVQTKA
+843 TNMQQSVNDVQAKA

-871 KLVRS
+871 KLVRN

-900 NPLKISGQVP
+900 NPLKISGEVP

-918 PVVILVIILIS
+918 PVVILVIVLIS

-994 FIRAAFRFGSIP
+994 FIRTAFRFGSIP

-1055 SVLLIIT
+1055 TVLLIIT
-1062 LIAAALPL
+1062 VIAAALPL
-1070 VIRLIAEKT
+1070 IIRLMAEHT

>member
-1 MTEQRKNLIKLISA
+1 MTEQRKSLIKLISA

-29 IGEDP
+29 IGDDP
-34 AKKAANSTRQ
+34 TKKAVNSTRQ

-49 EDTGVLSDEVKA
+49 EDTGVLSDEVKS
-61 DDEDD
+61 DEEDK
-66 QSAQFGKE
+66 SAQFGKE
-74 VAAVLG
+74 VAAALG

-88 VVNRSAAETGLKSK
+88 VVNRSAAETGLASK

-115 KNILSYDKE
+115 KNILSYDKDH
-124 RPQKATLEF
+124 PQKATLEF

-180 FDKIVNKESE
+180 FDNIVNKESE

-206 AGEIKRQKD
+206 AGEIKQQKD

-235 STAEEAKNTLKDF
+235 STAEEAKNTLKEF

-266 LAAQDSTQQQI
+266 LEAQDSTQQQI
-277 QTGLDAISAQQK
+277 RTGLDTIQAQQK
-289 ANQFSEQMSG
+289 ANQFSERMSG
-299 LSTGISQVK
+299 LATGISQAK
-308 TQLGIAG
+308 TQLGQTSNV
-315 LAMDDAKK
+315 LADAQ
-323 ARQDQ
+323 RVREGQ
-328 VPLQEMGMAK
+328 VPQQEFGMAK
-338 IQSDLINNYLVQYKA
+338 IQSDLINQYQA
-353 ASKAAAL
+353 ASKQAAL
-360 EKIKYLMTIDRKP
+360 NQVYELLVPARQA
-373 LTQSDENL
+373 LTVVKGDDPVEDDGSDNDDQDKDPKEENPEEL
-381 DDEDLNDQEDEKIE
+381 K
-395 DLDIDLDEQREELKN
+395 IDLEKQREELKT
-410 IAAVIQEIS
+410 IAADIQDIS
-419 DSLKEPEKEDPTPEN
+419 DNLKEPEKENPTPED
-434 PGTEKPGTDEPPTD
+434 PGTEPDDPSTD
-448 NPENPDDGGSTN
+448 NPEHPDDGGSTN
-460 PDDTQGD
+460 PDDTKGN
-467 TENDS
+467 TGND
-472 NSSDTGNDGQTD
+472 DTGNDGQTD

-490 DQQQETD
+490 DQQKGTD

-503 ESSNGDSDSG
+503 NASDGASDSG

-526 TDSALQLIQ
+526 SDSALQLIK

-545 GGTGSDGGTTQPGD
+545 GDTGGDGGATQPGD
-559 EGQTGNDEVSDIAKA
+559 DGEVSDIAKA
-574 KEQLSKASERI
+574 KEQLRKASERI
-585 KQIEERL
+585 KQIEEEL
-592 KEKQDSHNEKVTKL
+592 KEKETAHNEELKKKL
-606 VDKLQEKI
+606 EELKEQMDGLNDEIDDLKGQVKTLEDKLNRLEAKRQREFEGI
-614 EELDKKIV
+614 YSAIRELE
-622 HLNKIVTA
+622 NKNQLQFSGEINTERISA
-630 REDDF
+630 LMRYY
-635 KTIYG
+635 K
-640 IITRAENNILKSP
+640 
-653 YLEYNQNIK
+653 YL
-662 NSLSDLFSLPITT
+662 S
-675 KNVSQLMSYYN
+675 V
-686 DLSLYE
+686 
-692 ATLYDSLDQ
+692 YDSVLSGTIDNAAKAGAINGQQ
-701 GSLSW
+701 GN
-706 VKKNVL
+706 VK
-712 NEQQDKV
+712 
-719 SSVLALSPEESASW
+719 SILALTPEESASW
-733 EDLKNNTMQTD
+733 EALKNNTMQTD
-744 EDIDNFINGMTEF
+744 EDINSFIDGMTKF
-757 ADNYGS
+757 ADEYSGF
-763 YIRDSQAGVLD
+763 IRDSQAGVLD

-779 SESASKASEQLV
+779 SDSAAKASEQLV
-791 TGAAQESAT
+791 TGATQESAT
-800 FNNDG
+800 FSNDG
-805 LSGTMALSVQ
+805 LSGTMALNVQ

-824 MSDMMGSLSERQ
+824 MSDMMGSLSDRQ

-843 TNMQQSVNDVQTKA
+843 TNMQQSVNDVQSKA

-871 KLVRS
+871 KLIRN

-900 NPLKISGQVP
+900 NPLKISGEVP
-910 EEKIQTVP
+910 EEKTQTVP

-994 FIRAAFRFGSIP
+994 FIRTAFRFGSIP

-1048 HLFTMGI
+1048 HLFAMGI

-1062 LIAAALPL
+1062 VIAAALPL
-1070 VIRLIAEKT
+1070 IIRLMAEKS

>member
-1 MTEQRKNLIKLISA
+1 MTEQRKSLIKLISA

-29 IGEDP
+29 IGDDP
-34 AKKAANSTRQ
+34 TKKAVNSTRQ

-49 EDTGVLSDEVKA
+49 EDTGVLSDEVKS
-61 DDEDD
+61 DEEDK
-66 QSAQFGKE
+66 SAQFGKE

-88 VVNRSAAETGLKSK
+88 VVNRSAAETGLASK

-115 KNILSYDKE
+115 KNILSYDKDH
-124 RPQKATLEF
+124 PQKATLEF

-206 AGEIKRQKD
+206 AGEIKQQKD

-235 STAEEAKNTLKDF
+235 STAEEAKNTLKEF
-248 VDTVER
+248 IDTVER

-277 QTGLDAISAQQK
+277 RTGLDAIQAQQK
-289 ANQFSEQMSG
+289 ANQFSERMSG
-299 LSTGISQVK
+299 LATGISQAK
-308 TQLGIAG
+308 TQLGQTSNV
-315 LAMDDAKK
+315 LANAQQI
-323 ARQDQ
+323 REGQ
-328 VPLQEMGMAK
+328 VPQQELGMAK
-338 IQSDLINNYLVQYKA
+338 IQSDLIDQYQA
-353 ASKAAAL
+353 ASRQAAL
-360 EKIKYLMTIDRKP
+360 NQVYELLVPARQALTVAKGDDPVIDDG
-373 LTQSDENL
+373 SDNNDKDKDPKE
-381 DDEDLNDQEDEKIE
+381 EDPEELK
-395 DLDIDLDEQREELKN
+395 IDLEKQREELKN
-410 IAAVIQEIS
+410 IAVDIQDIS
-419 DSLKEPEKEDPTPEN
+419 DNLKEPEKEDPTPED
-434 PGTEKPGTDEPPTD
+434 PGTEPDDPSTD
-448 NPENPDDGGSTN
+448 NPEKPDDGGSTK

-467 TENDS
+467 TGNDN
-472 NSSDTGNDGQTD
+472 NSSDAGNDGQTD
-484 GNTQDQ
+484 GGTQDQ
-490 DQQQETD
+490 EQQQGTD
-497 GQEQNG
+497 GQEQTG
-503 ESSNGDSDSG
+503 GASDSG
-513 QTETGTS
+513 KTETGAS

-526 TDSALQLIQ
+526 SDSALQLIK

-545 GGTGSDGGTTQPGD
+545 GDTGSGGDTTGPGDQDQPGNGD
-559 EGQTGNDEVSDIAKA
+559 ISDIAKA

-585 KQIEERL
+585 KQIEEQL
-592 KEKQDSHNEKVTKL
+592 KEKETAHNEELKKKL
-606 VDKLQEKI
+606 
-614 EELDKKIV
+614 EELKEQMDGLNDEIDDLKDKVKKLEGKLENLEAKRKREFEGIYSAIRE
-622 HLNKIVTA
+622 LENKDQLQFSGEINTESISA
-630 REDDF
+630 LMRYY
-635 KTIYG
+635 K
-640 IITRAENNILKSP
+640 
-653 YLEYNQNIK
+653 YL
-662 NSLSDLFSLPITT
+662 S
-675 KNVSQLMSYYN
+675 V
-686 DLSLYE
+686 
-692 ATLYDSLDQ
+692 YDSVLSGTIDSAAKAGVIDGQQ
-701 GSLSW
+701 GN
-706 VKKNVL
+706 VK
-712 NEQQDKV
+712 
-719 SSVLALSPEESASW
+719 SVLALTPEESASW
-733 EDLKNNTMQTD
+733 EALKNNTMQTD
-744 EDIDNFINGMTEF
+744 EDINSFIDGMTKF
-757 ADNYGS
+757 ADDYSG

-774 ELTKI
+774 ELTNI
-779 SESASKASEQLV
+779 SESAAKATEQLV
-791 TGAAQESAT
+791 TGATQESAT
-800 FNNDG
+800 FSNDG
-805 LSGTMALSVQ
+805 LSGTMALNVQ

-824 MSDMMGSLSERQ
+824 MSDMMGSLSDRQ

-843 TNMQQSVNDVQTKA
+843 TNMQQSVNDVQAKA

-871 KLVRS
+871 KLVRN

-900 NPLKISGQVP
+900 NPLKISGEVP
-910 EEKIQTVP
+910 EEKLQTVP
-918 PVVILVIILIS
+918 PVVILVIVLIS

-994 FIRAAFRFGSIP
+994 FIRTAFRFGSIP

-1055 SVLLIIT
+1055 TVLLIIT
-1062 LIAAALPL
+1062 VIAAALPL
-1070 VIRLIAEKT
+1070 IIRLMAEHT

>member
-1 MTEQRKNLIKLISA
+1 MTEQRKSLIKLISA

-29 IGEDP
+29 IGDDP
-34 AKKAANSTRQ
+34 TKKAVNSTRQ

-49 EDTGVLSDEVKA
+49 EDTGVLSDEVKS
-61 DDEDD
+61 DEEDK
-66 QSAQFGKE
+66 SAQFGKE

-88 VVNRSAAETGLKSK
+88 VVNRSAAETGLASK

-115 KNILSYDKE
+115 KNILSYDKDH
-124 RPQKATLEF
+124 PQKATLEF

-206 AGEIKRQKD
+206 AGEIKQQKD

-235 STAEEAKNTLKDF
+235 STAEEAKNTLKEF
-248 VDTVER
+248 IDTVER

-277 QTGLDAISAQQK
+277 RTGLDAIQAQQK
-289 ANQFSEQMSG
+289 ANQFSERMSG
-299 LSTGISQVK
+299 LATGISQAK
-308 TQLGIAG
+308 TQLGLTS
-315 LAMDDAKK
+315 LALKSAEQT
-323 ARQDQ
+323 RQGQ
-328 VPLQEMGMAK
+328 VPLQEMGMKK
-338 IQSDLINNYLVQYKA
+338 IQEDMFNTFLERYKTQYTATKIQNLNQLQDRIVNLRPALQKQEEDDQKHDSSNEENNDK
-353 ASKAAAL
+353 
-360 EKIKYLMTIDRKP
+360 
-373 LTQSDENL
+373 
-381 DDEDLNDQEDEKIE
+381 DEDKEDTTEEIKLDLEQQRDELNSVAAEIN
-395 DLDIDLDEQREELKN
+395 DISEG
-410 IAAVIQEIS
+410 
-419 DSLKEPEKEDPTPEN
+419 LKEPELNDPTVPGSEEPTNDDNTSNKNPSSGDQPTDENDGSTDESIQEN
-434 PGTEKPGTDEPPTD
+434 PEMNDEAD
-448 NPENPDDGGSTN
+448 NRG
-460 PDDTQGD
+460 QQ
-467 TENDS
+467 
-472 NSSDTGNDGQTD
+472 NSSEETNDE
-484 GNTQDQ
+484 NV
-490 DQQQETD
+490 
-497 GQEQNG
+497 N
-503 ESSNGDSDSG
+503 
-513 QTETGTS
+513 TET
-520 AEQTAS
+520 TAVS
-526 TDSALQLIQ
+526 KAALRIIQ
-535 LANEDGTGDS
+535 LADENNGSQDYDSKNE
-545 GGTGSDGGTTQPGD
+545 
-559 EGQTGNDEVSDIAKA
+559 SDISIAKKRLNDA
-574 KEQLSKASERI
+574 AEQIQK
-585 KQIEERL
+585 IEEEL
-592 KEKQDSHNEKVTKL
+592 KEKQEDHNSKVEKRIEKL
-606 VDKLQEKI
+606 DKEI
-614 EELDKKIV
+614 EELNDKV
-622 HLNKIVTA
+622 ESL
-630 REDDF
+630 
-635 KTIYG
+635 
-640 IITRAENNILKSP
+640 
-653 YLEYNQNIK
+653 NIK
-662 NSLSDLFSLPITT
+662 IDDLTTKFKAINDQFNKSYLLINDKEKEILITLKNNGDKDRLEQLSSVFLSTIDTENVSDLMKYYNYLYFYEETLTNSLDVGSMSLLSRDAIQDQQS
-675 KNVSQLMSYYN
+675 NVN
-686 DLSLYE
+686 
-692 ATLYDSLDQ
+692 
-701 GSLSW
+701 
-706 VKKNVL
+706 
-712 NEQQDKV
+712 
-719 SSVLALSPEESASW
+719 SVLALSPEESASW
-733 EDLKNNTMQTD
+733 EALKNNTMQTD
-744 EDIDNFINGMTEF
+744 EDINSFIDGMTKF
-757 ADNYGS
+757 ADDYSG

-774 ELTKI
+774 ELTNI
-779 SESASKASEQLV
+779 SESAAKATEQLV
-791 TGAAQESAT
+791 TGATQESAT
-800 FNNDG
+800 FSNDG
-805 LSGTMALSVQ
+805 LSGTMALNVQ

-824 MSDMMGSLSERQ
+824 MSDMMGSLSDRQ

-843 TNMQQSVNDVQTKA
+843 TNMQQSVNDVQAKA

-871 KLVRS
+871 KLVRN

-900 NPLKISGQVP
+900 NPLKISGEVP
-910 EEKIQTVP
+910 EEKLQTVP
-918 PVVILVIILIS
+918 PVVILVIVLIS

-994 FIRAAFRFGSIP
+994 FIRTAFRFGSIP

-1055 SVLLIIT
+1055 TVLLIIT
-1062 LIAAALPL
+1062 VIAAALPL
-1070 VIRLIAEKT
+1070 IIRLMAEHT

>member
-315 LAMDDAKK
+315 LAMNDAKK

-328 VPLQEMGMAK
+328 VPLQEVGMAK
-338 IQSDLINNYLVQYKA
+338 IQSDLINNYLTQYKA

-360 EKIKYLMTIDRKP
+360 GKIKDLMTIDRKP

-395 DLDIDLDEQREELKN
+395 DLDIDLDEQREELKR
-410 IAAVIQEIS
+410 IAADIQDIS
-419 DSLKEPEKEDPTPEN
+419 DNLKEPEKEEPAPEN
-434 PGTEKPGTDEPPTD
+434 PS
-448 NPENPDDGGSTN
+448 PENPDHPDDGSNPN

-467 TENDS
+467 TGNND
-472 NSSDTGNDGQTD
+472 NSSDIGNDGQTD

-490 DQQQETD
+490 DQQQGTD

-503 ESSNGDSDSG
+503 DTSNGESESG

-526 TDSALQLIQ
+526 SNSALQFIQ
-535 LANEDGTGDS
+535 LANEGGSGDS
-545 GGTGSDGGTTQPGD
+545 GDIDGGMTQPED
-559 EGQTGNDEVSDIAKA
+559 EGQTENDEISDIAKA
-574 KEQLSKASERI
+574 KEQLIKASERI
-585 KQIEERL
+585 KQIEEGL
-592 KEKQDSHNEKVTKL
+592 KGKQDAHNEKVTKL
-606 VDKLQEKI
+606 VDKLLEKI
-614 EELDKKIV
+614 EKLDKKIV
-622 HLNKIVTA
+622 SLNKIVTA
-630 REDDF
+630 RENDF
-635 KTIYG
+635 KTIYR
-640 IITRAENNILKSP
+640 IITNTENNILKSP

-675 KNVSQLMSYYN
+675 KDVSQLMSYYN

-744 EDIDNFINGMTEF
+744 EDVDNFINGMTEF

>member
-1 MTEQRKNLIKLISA
+1 MTEQRKSLIKLISA

-29 IGEDP
+29 IGDDP
-34 AKKAANSTRQ
+34 TKKAVNSTRQ

-49 EDTGVLSDEVKA
+49 EDTGVLSDEVKS
-61 DDEDD
+61 DEEDK
-66 QSAQFGKE
+66 SAQFGKE

-88 VVNRSAAETGLKSK
+88 VVNRSAAETGLASK

-115 KNILSYDKE
+115 KNILSYDKDH
-124 RPQKATLEF
+124 PQKATLEF

-206 AGEIKRQKD
+206 AGEIKQQKD

-235 STAEEAKNTLKDF
+235 STAEEAKNTLKEF
-248 VDTVER
+248 IDTVER

-277 QTGLDAISAQQK
+277 RTGLDAIQAQQK
-289 ANQFSEQMSG
+289 ANQFSERMSG
-299 LSTGISQVK
+299 LATGISQAK
-308 TQLGIAG
+308 TQLGQTSNV
-315 LAMDDAKK
+315 LANAQQI
-323 ARQDQ
+323 REGQ
-328 VPLQEMGMAK
+328 VSQQELGMAK
-338 IQSDLINNYLVQYKA
+338 IQSNLIEQYQA
-353 ASKAAAL
+353 ASRQAAL
-360 EKIKYLMTIDRKP
+360 NQVYELLVPARQALTVAKGDDPVIDDG
-373 LTQSDENL
+373 SDNNDKDKDPKE
-381 DDEDLNDQEDEKIE
+381 EDPEELK
-395 DLDIDLDEQREELKN
+395 IDLEKQREELKN
-410 IAAVIQEIS
+410 IAADIQDIS
-419 DSLKEPEKEDPTPEN
+419 DNLKEPEKEDPTPED
-434 PGTEKPGTDEPPTD
+434 PGTEPDDPSTD
-448 NPENPDDGGSTN
+448 NPEKPDDGGSTN

-467 TENDS
+467 TGNDN

-484 GNTQDQ
+484 GSTQDQ
-490 DQQQETD
+490 DQQKGTD
-497 GQEQNG
+497 GQEQP
-503 ESSNGDSDSG
+503 SDASDSG
-513 QTETGTS
+513 KTETGTS
-520 AEQTAS
+520 VEQTAS
-526 TDSALQLIQ
+526 SDSALQFIK

-545 GGTGSDGGTTQPGD
+545 GGDGGTTEPGNEDQPG
-559 EGQTGNDEVSDIAKA
+559 NDDISDIAKA

-585 KQIEERL
+585 KQIEEEL
-592 KEKQDSHNEKVTKL
+592 KEKETAHNEELKKKL
-606 VDKLQEKI
+606 
-614 EELDKKIV
+614 EELTEQMNGLTDEIDDLKDKVKKLEGKLENLEAKRKREFEGIYSAIRE
-622 HLNKIVTA
+622 LENKDQLQFSGDINTESISA
-630 REDDF
+630 LMRYY
-635 KTIYG
+635 K
-640 IITRAENNILKSP
+640 
-653 YLEYNQNIK
+653 YL
-662 NSLSDLFSLPITT
+662 S
-675 KNVSQLMSYYN
+675 V
-686 DLSLYE
+686 
-692 ATLYDSLDQ
+692 YDSVLSGTIDSAAKAGAINGQQ
-701 GSLSW
+701 GN
-706 VKKNVL
+706 VK
-712 NEQQDKV
+712 
-719 SSVLALSPEESASW
+719 SVLALSPEESASW
-733 EDLKNNTMQTD
+733 EALKNNTMQTD
-744 EDIDNFINGMTEF
+744 EDINSFIDGMTKF
-757 ADNYGS
+757 ADDYSGF
-763 YIRDSQAGVLD
+763 IRDSQAGVLD

-779 SESASKASEQLV
+779 SESAAKASEQLV
-791 TGAAQESAT
+791 TGATQESAT
-800 FNNDG
+800 FSNDG

-824 MSDMMGSLSERQ
+824 MSDMMGSLSDRQ

-843 TNMQQSVNDVQTKA
+843 TNMQQSVNDVQAKA

-871 KLVRS
+871 KLVRN

-900 NPLKISGQVP
+900 NPLKISGEVP

-918 PVVILVIILIS
+918 PVVILVIVLIS

-994 FIRAAFRFGSIP
+994 FIRTAFRFGSIP

-1055 SVLLIIT
+1055 TVLLIIT
-1062 LIAAALPL
+1062 VIAAALPL
-1070 VIRLIAEKT
+1070 IIRLMAEHT

>member
-1 MTEQRKNLIKLISA
+1 MTEQRKSLIKLISA

-29 IGEDP
+29 IGDDP
-34 AKKAANSTRQ
+34 TKKAVNSTRQ

-49 EDTGVLSDEVKA
+49 EDTGVLSDEVKS
-61 DDEDD
+61 DEEDK
-66 QSAQFGKE
+66 SAQFGKE

-88 VVNRSAAETGLKSK
+88 VVNRSAAETGLASK

-115 KNILSYDKE
+115 KNILSYDKDH
-124 RPQKATLEF
+124 PQKATLEF

-206 AGEIKRQKD
+206 AGEIKQQKD

-235 STAEEAKNTLKDF
+235 STAEEAKNTLKEF
-248 VDTVER
+248 IDTVER

-277 QTGLDAISAQQK
+277 RTGLDAIQAQQK
-289 ANQFSEQMSG
+289 ANQFSERMSG
-299 LSTGISQVK
+299 LATGIGQAK
-308 TQLGIAG
+308 TQLGQTSNV
-315 LAMDDAKK
+315 LANAQQI
-323 ARQDQ
+323 REGQ
-328 VPLQEMGMAK
+328 VSQQELGMAK
-338 IQSDLINNYLVQYKA
+338 IQSDLINQYQA
-353 ASKAAAL
+353 ASRQTALKQLYVELIESRKELTVEIGNPNPGKDDGSDNDDKDKDKDKDPKEEDPEELKIDL
-360 EKIKYLMTIDRKP
+360 EK
-373 LTQSDENL
+373 
-381 DDEDLNDQEDEKIE
+381 
-395 DLDIDLDEQREELKN
+395 QREELKN
-410 IAAVIQEIS
+410 IAADVQDIS
-419 DSLKEPEKEDPTPEN
+419 DNLKEPEKEDTTPDPDTN
-434 PGTEKPGTDEPPTD
+434 SGNNDGDGTIPNDQND
-448 NPENPDDGGSTN
+448 NSGEDN
-460 PDDTQGD
+460 
-467 TENDS
+467 

-484 GNTQDQ
+484 GSTQDQ
-490 DQQQETD
+490 DQQKGTD

-503 ESSNGDSDSG
+503 DASDSG
-513 QTETGTS
+513 KTETGTS

-526 TDSALQLIQ
+526 SDSALQFIK

-545 GGTGSDGGTTQPGD
+545 GDTGSGGDTTEPGDQDQPGN
-559 EGQTGNDEVSDIAKA
+559 GGISDIAKA

-585 KQIEERL
+585 KQIEEEL
-592 KEKQDSHNEKVTKL
+592 KEKETAHNEELKKKLEEIKVQMEGLNDEIEDLKDKVKKL
-606 VDKLQEKI
+606 EGKLENLEAKRKREFEGI
-614 EELDKKIV
+614 YSAIRELE
-622 HLNKIVTA
+622 NKDQLQFSGEINTESISA
-630 REDDF
+630 LMRYY
-635 KTIYG
+635 K
-640 IITRAENNILKSP
+640 
-653 YLEYNQNIK
+653 YL
-662 NSLSDLFSLPITT
+662 S
-675 KNVSQLMSYYN
+675 V
-686 DLSLYE
+686 
-692 ATLYDSLDQ
+692 YDSVLSGTIDSAAKAGAIDGQQ
-701 GSLSW
+701 GN
-706 VKKNVL
+706 VK
-712 NEQQDKV
+712 
-719 SSVLALSPEESASW
+719 SVLALTPEESASW
-733 EDLKNNTMQTD
+733 EALKNNTMQTD
-744 EDIDNFINGMTEF
+744 EDINSFIDGMTKF
-757 ADNYGS
+757 ADDYSG

-779 SESASKASEQLV
+779 SESAAKASEQLV
-791 TGAAQESAT
+791 TGATQESAT
-800 FNNDG
+800 FSNDG

-824 MSDMMGSLSERQ
+824 MSDMMGSLSDRQ

-843 TNMQQSVNDVQTKA
+843 TNMQQSVNDVQAKA

-871 KLVRS
+871 KLVRN

-900 NPLKISGQVP
+900 NPLKISGEVP

-918 PVVILVIILIS
+918 PVVILVIVLIS

-994 FIRAAFRFGSIP
+994 FIRTAFRFGSIP

-1055 SVLLIIT
+1055 TVLLIIT
-1062 LIAAALPL
+1062 VIAAALPL
-1070 VIRLIAEKT
+1070 IIRLMAEHT

>member
-1 MTEQRKNLIKLISA
+1 MTEQRKSLIKLISA
-15 VIIILLLPVLFFRF
+15 VIIILILPVLFFRF

-34 AKKAANSTRQ
+34 AKKVANSTRQ

-49 EDTGVLSDEVKA
+49 EDTGVLSEEVKS
-61 DDEDD
+61 DEEDR
-66 QSAQFGKE
+66 SAQFGKE

-88 VVNRSAAETGLKSK
+88 VLNRSAAETGLASK

-115 KNILSYDKE
+115 KNILSYDKDH
-124 RPQKATLEF
+124 PQKATLEF

-180 FDKIVNKESE
+180 FDNIVNKESE

-206 AGEIKRQKD
+206 AGEIKQQKD

-266 LAAQDSTQQQI
+266 LAAQDSTHQQI

-289 ANQFSEQMSG
+289 ANQFSERMSG
-299 LSTGISQVK
+299 LATGISQAK
-308 TQLGIAG
+308 TQLAQTSTV
-315 LAMDDAKK
+315 LAK
-323 ARQDQ
+323 AQQLREGQ
-328 VPLQEMGMAK
+328 VPQQELGMAK
-338 IQSDLINNYLVQYKA
+338 IQSNLIEQYQA
-353 ASKAAAL
+353 ASRQTALTQVYERLVPARQALTVAKGDDPVVDDGSDNDDQDKEPKEEDPEELKIDL
-360 EKIKYLMTIDRKP
+360 EK
-373 LTQSDENL
+373 
-381 DDEDLNDQEDEKIE
+381 
-395 DLDIDLDEQREELKN
+395 QREELKS
-410 IAAVIQEIS
+410 IAADIQDIS
-419 DSLKEPEKEDPTPEN
+419 DNLKEPEKEKPAPEA
-434 PGTEKPGTDEPPTD
+434 PVTDEPSTEAPANT
-448 NPENPDDGGSTN
+448 DDGTNTN
-460 PDDTQGD
+460 PDTPQGD
-467 TENDS
+467 TGNGD
-472 NSSDTGNDGQTD
+472 NSSDTGTDGQTD
-484 GNTQDQ
+484 TQDQ
-490 DQQQETD
+490 DQQPGTD
-497 GQEQNG
+497 GQDQNG
-503 ESSNGDSDSG
+503 DATNGESDSG
-513 QTETGTS
+513 QTETDTS

-526 TDSALQLIQ
+526 SDATLQMIQ

-545 GGTGSDGGTTQPGD
+545 GDTEGDGGTTQPED
-559 EGQTGNDEVSDIAKA
+559 EDQTGNDEVSDIAKA

-585 KQIEERL
+585 KQIEEEL
-592 KEKQDSHNEKVTKL
+592 KEKETAHNEELKKKL
-606 VDKLQEKI
+606 EELKEQMDGLNDEIDDLKDQVKTLDDKLKRLEAKREREFEGI
-614 EELDKKIV
+614 YRAIRELE
-622 HLNKIVTA
+622 NKDQLQFSGEINT
-630 REDDF
+630 ES
-635 KTIYG
+635 IYDLM
-640 IITRAENNILKSP
+640 RYYK
-653 YLEYNQNIK
+653 YL
-662 NSLSDLFSLPITT
+662 S
-675 KNVSQLMSYYN
+675 V
-686 DLSLYE
+686 
-692 ATLYDSLDQ
+692 YDSVLSGTIDSTAKTEAINGQQ
-701 GSLSW
+701 GNVKSL
-706 VKKNVL
+706 
-712 NEQQDKV
+712 
-719 SSVLALSPEESASW
+719 LALTPEESASW
-733 EDLKNNTMQTD
+733 EDLKNNMMQTD
-744 EDIDNFINGMTEF
+744 EDINSFIDGMTKF
-757 ADNYGS
+757 ADEYSGF
-763 YIRDSQAGVLD
+763 IRDSQAGVLD

-779 SESASKASEQLV
+779 SDSAAKASEQLV
-791 TGAAQESAT
+791 TGTTQEAAT
-800 FNNDG
+800 FSNDG

-824 MSDMMGSLSERQ
+824 MSDMMGSLSDRQ

-900 NPLKISGQVP
+900 NPLKISGEVP
-910 EEKIQTVP
+910 EEKTQTVP
-918 PVVILVIILIS
+918 PVVILVIVLIS

-1034 PVSKVYIDIQYGTG
+1034 PVSKVFIDIQYGTG

-1055 SVLLIIT
+1055 TVLLVIT
-1062 LIAAALPL
+1062 VIAAALPL
-1070 VIRLIAEKT
+1070 VIRLMAEKT

-1085 YEA
+1085 HEA

>member
-1 MTEQRKNLIKLISA
+1 MTEQRKSLIKLISA

-29 IGEDP
+29 IGDDP
-34 AKKAANSTRQ
+34 TKKAVNSTRQ

-49 EDTGVLSDEVKA
+49 EDTGVLSDEVKS
-61 DDEDD
+61 DEEDK
-66 QSAQFGKE
+66 SAQFGKE

-88 VVNRSAAETGLKSK
+88 VVNRSAAETGLASK

-115 KNILSYDKE
+115 KNILSYDKDH
-124 RPQKATLEF
+124 PQKATLEF

-206 AGEIKRQKD
+206 AGEIKQQKD

-235 STAEEAKNTLKDF
+235 STAEEAKNTLKEF
-248 VDTVER
+248 IDTVER

-277 QTGLDAISAQQK
+277 RTGLDAIQAQQK
-289 ANQFSEQMSG
+289 ANQFSERMSG
-299 LSTGISQVK
+299 LATGISQAK
-308 TQLGIAG
+308 TQLGQTSNV
-315 LAMDDAKK
+315 LANAQQI
-323 ARQDQ
+323 REGQ
-328 VPLQEMGMAK
+328 VPQQELGMAK
-338 IQSDLINNYLVQYKA
+338 IQSDLIDQYQA
-353 ASKAAAL
+353 ASRQAAL
-360 EKIKYLMTIDRKP
+360 NQVYELLVPARQALTVAKGDDPVIDDG
-373 LTQSDENL
+373 SDNNDKDKDPKE
-381 DDEDLNDQEDEKIE
+381 EDPEELK
-395 DLDIDLDEQREELKN
+395 IDLEKQREELKN
-410 IAAVIQEIS
+410 IAADIQDIS
-419 DSLKEPEKEDPTPEN
+419 DNLKEPEKEDPTPED
-434 PGTEKPGTDEPPTD
+434 PGTEPDDPPTD
-448 NPENPDDGGSTN
+448 NPEKPDDGGSTK

-467 TENDS
+467 TGNDN
-472 NSSDTGNDGQTD
+472 NSSDAGNDGQTD
-484 GNTQDQ
+484 GGTQDQ
-490 DQQQETD
+490 EQQQGTD
-497 GQEQNG
+497 GQEQTG
-503 ESSNGDSDSG
+503 GASDSG
-513 QTETGTS
+513 KTETGAS

-526 TDSALQLIQ
+526 SDSALQLIK

-545 GGTGSDGGTTQPGD
+545 GDTGSGGDTTGPGDQDQPGNGD
-559 EGQTGNDEVSDIAKA
+559 ISDIAKA

-585 KQIEERL
+585 KQIEEQL
-592 KEKQDSHNEKVTKL
+592 KEKETAHNEELKKKL
-606 VDKLQEKI
+606 
-614 EELDKKIV
+614 EELKEQMDGLNDEIDDLKDKVKKLEGKLENLEAKRKREFEGIYSAIRE
-622 HLNKIVTA
+622 LENKDQLQFSGEINTESISA
-630 REDDF
+630 LMRYY
-635 KTIYG
+635 K
-640 IITRAENNILKSP
+640 
-653 YLEYNQNIK
+653 YL
-662 NSLSDLFSLPITT
+662 S
-675 KNVSQLMSYYN
+675 V
-686 DLSLYE
+686 
-692 ATLYDSLDQ
+692 YDSVLSGTIDSAAKAGVIDGQQ
-701 GSLSW
+701 GN
-706 VKKNVL
+706 VK
-712 NEQQDKV
+712 
-719 SSVLALSPEESASW
+719 SVLALTPEESASW
-733 EDLKNNTMQTD
+733 EALKNNTMQTD
-744 EDIDNFINGMTEF
+744 EDINSFIDGMTKF
-757 ADNYGS
+757 ADDYSG

-779 SESASKASEQLV
+779 SESAAKATEQLV
-791 TGAAQESAT
+791 TGATQESAT
-800 FNNDG
+800 FSNDG
-805 LSGTMALSVQ
+805 LSGTMALNVQ

-824 MSDMMGSLSERQ
+824 MSDIMGSLSDRQ

-843 TNMQQSVNDVQTKA
+843 TNMQQSVNDVQAKA

-871 KLVRS
+871 KLVRN

-900 NPLKISGQVP
+900 NPLKISGEVP
-910 EEKIQTVP
+910 EEKTQTVP
-918 PVVILVIILIS
+918 PVVILVIVLIS

-994 FIRAAFRFGSIP
+994 FIRTAFRFGSIP

-1055 SVLLIIT
+1055 TVLLIIT
-1062 LIAAALPL
+1062 VIAAALPL
-1070 VIRLIAEKT
+1070 IIRLMAEHT

>member
-34 AKKAANSTRQ
+34 TKKAANSTRQ

-308 TQLGIAG
+308 TQLGLAG
-315 LAMDDAKK
+315 LAMDNAKK

-328 VPLQEMGMAK
+328 VPLQEMGMAR
-338 IQSDLINNYLVQYKA
+338 IQNDLIDQFQAQSRLNTLNKIYEKLKDKRALLFVPDSQGPSNGSNDDNQNNDK
-353 ASKAAAL
+353 
-360 EKIKYLMTIDRKP
+360 EP
-373 LTQSDENL
+373 ENVDPEEL
-381 DDEDLNDQEDEKIE
+381 K
-395 DLDIDLDEQREELKN
+395 IDLENQRELMKN
-410 IAAVIQEIS
+410 IAADIQAIS
-419 DSLKEPEKEDPTPEN
+419 DSLKEPEIEEEPKTEPDTNSGNNDGDGPIPNDQNDNSGEDN
-434 PGTEKPGTDEPPTD
+434 
-448 NPENPDDGGSTN
+448 
-460 PDDTQGD
+460 
-467 TENDS
+467 

-490 DQQQETD
+490 DQQQGTD

-503 ESSNGDSDSG
+503 DASNGKSDSG

-520 AEQTAS
+520 AEQTVS
-526 TDSALQLIQ
+526 SDSALQFIQ
-535 LANEDGTGDS
+535 LANEDGTG
-545 GGTGSDGGTTQPGD
+545 SDGDTTEPGNEDQPG
-559 EGQTGNDEVSDIAKA
+559 NDDISDIAKA
-574 KEQLSKASERI
+574 KEQLSKVSERI
-585 KQIEERL
+585 KQIEEEL
-592 KEKQDSHNEKVTKL
+592 KEKEKAHNEELKKKL
-606 VDKLQEKI
+606 
-614 EELDKKIV
+614 EELKEQMDG
-622 HLNKIVTA
+622 LNDEIDNLKDQVKTLDSKLKRLEAKRQQEFEGIYRA
-630 REDDF
+630 IREL
-635 KTIYG
+635 
-640 IITRAENNILKSP
+640 ENKDQLQFPGEINTESISALMRYYK
-653 YLEYNQNIK
+653 YL
-662 NSLSDLFSLPITT
+662 S
-675 KNVSQLMSYYN
+675 V
-686 DLSLYE
+686 
-692 ATLYDSLDQ
+692 YDSVLSGTIDSTAKNYAIDGQQ
-701 GSLSW
+701 GN
-706 VKKNVL
+706 VK
-712 NEQQDKV
+712 
-719 SSVLALSPEESASW
+719 SVLAIKPEESASW

-824 MSDMMGSLSERQ
+824 MSDVMGSLSERQ

>member
-1 MTEQRKNLIKLISA
+1 MTEQRKSLIKLISA

-29 IGEDP
+29 IGDDP
-34 AKKAANSTRQ
+34 TKKAVNSTRQ

-49 EDTGVLSDEVKA
+49 EDTGVLSDEVKS
-61 DDEDD
+61 DEEDK
-66 QSAQFGKE
+66 SAQFGKE

-88 VVNRSAAETGLKSK
+88 VVNRSAAETGLASK

-115 KNILSYDKE
+115 KNILSYDKDH
-124 RPQKATLEF
+124 PQKATLEF

-206 AGEIKRQKD
+206 AGEIKQQKD

-235 STAEEAKNTLKDF
+235 STAEEAKNTLKEF
-248 VDTVER
+248 IDTVER

-277 QTGLDAISAQQK
+277 RTGLDAIQAQQK
-289 ANQFSEQMSG
+289 ANQFSERMSG
-299 LSTGISQVK
+299 LATGIGQAKS
-308 TQLGIAG
+308 QLGQTSNV
-315 LAMDDAKK
+315 LANAQQI
-323 ARQDQ
+323 REGQ
-328 VPLQEMGMAK
+328 VSQQELGMAK
-338 IQSDLINNYLVQYKA
+338 IQSNLIEQYQA
-353 ASKAAAL
+353 ASRQAAL
-360 EKIKYLMTIDRKP
+360 NQVYELLVPARQALTVAKGDDPVIDDG
-373 LTQSDENL
+373 SDNNDKDKDPKE
-381 DDEDLNDQEDEKIE
+381 EDPEELK
-395 DLDIDLDEQREELKN
+395 IDLEKQREELKN
-410 IAAVIQEIS
+410 IAADIQDIS
-419 DSLKEPEKEDPTPEN
+419 DNLKEPEKEDPTPED
-434 PGTEKPGTDEPPTD
+434 PGTEPDDPSTD
-448 NPENPDDGGSTN
+448 NPEKPDDGGSTN

-467 TENDS
+467 TGNDN

-484 GNTQDQ
+484 GSTQDQ
-490 DQQQETD
+490 DQQKGTD
-497 GQEQNG
+497 GQVQNGDASNG
-503 ESSNGDSDSG
+503 ESNSG

-526 TDSALQLIQ
+526 SDSALQFIK
-535 LANEDGTGDS
+535 LANEGGTGD
-545 GGTGSDGGTTQPGD
+545 TGDTMEPGDQDQPG
-559 EGQTGNDEVSDIAKA
+559 NDDISDIAKA

-585 KQIEERL
+585 KQIEEEL
-592 KEKQDSHNEKVTKL
+592 KEKETAHNEELKKKL
-606 VDKLQEKI
+606 
-614 EELDKKIV
+614 EELTEQMNGLTDEIDDLKDKVKKLEGKLENLEAKRKREFEGIYSAIRE
-622 HLNKIVTA
+622 LENKDQLQFSGDINTESISA
-630 REDDF
+630 LMRYY
-635 KTIYG
+635 K
-640 IITRAENNILKSP
+640 
-653 YLEYNQNIK
+653 YL
-662 NSLSDLFSLPITT
+662 S
-675 KNVSQLMSYYN
+675 V
-686 DLSLYE
+686 
-692 ATLYDSLDQ
+692 YDSVLSGTIDSAAKAGAINGQQ
-701 GSLSW
+701 GN
-706 VKKNVL
+706 VK
-712 NEQQDKV
+712 
-719 SSVLALSPEESASW
+719 SVLALSPEESASW
-733 EDLKNNTMQTD
+733 EALKNNTMQTD
-744 EDIDNFINGMTEF
+744 EDINTFIDGMTKF
-757 ADNYGS
+757 ADDYSGF
-763 YIRDSQAGVLD
+763 IRDSQAGVLD

-779 SESASKASEQLV
+779 SESAAKASEQLV
-791 TGAAQESAT
+791 TGATQESAT
-800 FNNDG
+800 FSNDG

-824 MSDMMGSLSERQ
+824 MSDMMGSLSDRQ

-843 TNMQQSVNDVQTKA
+843 TNMQQSVNDVQAKA

-871 KLVRS
+871 KLVRN

-900 NPLKISGQVP
+900 NPLKISGEVP

-918 PVVILVIILIS
+918 PVVILVIVLIS

-994 FIRAAFRFGSIP
+994 FIRTAFRFGSIP

-1048 HLFTMGI
+1048 HMFTMGI
-1055 SVLLIIT
+1055 TVLLIIT
-1062 LIAAALPL
+1062 VIAAALPL
-1070 VIRLIAEKT
+1070 IIRLMAEHT

>member
-1 MTEQRKNLIKLISA
+1 MTEQRKSLIKLISA

-29 IGEDP
+29 IGDDP
-34 AKKAANSTRQ
+34 TKKAVNSTRQ

-49 EDTGVLSDEVKA
+49 EDTGVLSDEVKS
-61 DDEDD
+61 DEEDK
-66 QSAQFGKE
+66 SAQFGKE

-88 VVNRSAAETGLKSK
+88 VVNRSAAETGLASK

-115 KNILSYDKE
+115 KNILSYDKDH
-124 RPQKATLEF
+124 PQKATLEF

-206 AGEIKRQKD
+206 AGEIKQQKD

-235 STAEEAKNTLKDF
+235 STAEEAKNTLKEF
-248 VDTVER
+248 IETVER

-277 QTGLDAISAQQK
+277 RTGLDAIQAQQK
-289 ANQFSEQMSG
+289 ANQFSERMSG
-299 LSTGISQVK
+299 LATGISQAK
-308 TQLGIAG
+308 TQLGQTSNV
-315 LAMDDAKK
+315 LANAQQI
-323 ARQDQ
+323 REGQ
-328 VPLQEMGMAK
+328 VSQQELGMAK
-338 IQSDLINNYLVQYKA
+338 IQSDLINQYQA
-353 ASKAAAL
+353 ASRQTALKQLYVELIESRKELTVEIGNPNPGKDDGSDNDDKDKDKDPKEEDPEELKIDL
-360 EKIKYLMTIDRKP
+360 EK
-373 LTQSDENL
+373 
-381 DDEDLNDQEDEKIE
+381 
-395 DLDIDLDEQREELKN
+395 QREELKN
-410 IAAVIQEIS
+410 IAADVQDIS
-419 DSLKEPEKEDPTPEN
+419 DNLKEPEKEDTTPDPDTN
-434 PGTEKPGTDEPPTD
+434 SGNNDGDGTIPNDQND
-448 NPENPDDGGSTN
+448 NSGEDN
-460 PDDTQGD
+460 
-467 TENDS
+467 

-484 GNTQDQ
+484 GSTQDQ
-490 DQQQETD
+490 DQQKGTD

-503 ESSNGDSDSG
+503 DASDGASDSG

-526 TDSALQLIQ
+526 SDSALQFIK
-535 LANEDGTGDS
+535 LANEGGTGDS
-545 GGTGSDGGTTQPGD
+545 GDTGSGGDTTEPGDQDQPGNGD
-559 EGQTGNDEVSDIAKA
+559 ISDIAKA

-585 KQIEERL
+585 KQIEEEL
-592 KEKQDSHNEKVTKL
+592 KEKETAHNEELKKKL
-606 VDKLQEKI
+606 EELKEQMEGLNDEIEDLKDQVKTLEDKLENLEAKRKRELEGIYSDMYNAIQEL
-614 EELDKKIV
+614 E
-622 HLNKIVTA
+622 NKDQLTFTKAIYISKENIDTA
-630 REDDF
+630 M
-635 KTIYG
+635 KYY
-640 IITRAENNILKSP
+640 K
-653 YLEYNQNIK
+653 YL
-662 NSLSDLFSLPITT
+662 S
-675 KNVSQLMSYYN
+675 V
-686 DLSLYE
+686 
-692 ATLYDSLDQ
+692 YDSVLSGTIDSAAKAGAIDGQQ
-701 GSLSW
+701 GN
-706 VKKNVL
+706 VK
-712 NEQQDKV
+712 
-719 SSVLALSPEESASW
+719 SVLALSPEESASW
-733 EDLKNNTMQTD
+733 EALKNNTMQTD
-744 EDIDNFINGMTEF
+744 EDINSFIDGMTKF
-757 ADNYGS
+757 ADDYSGF
-763 YIRDSQAGVLD
+763 IRDSQAGVLD

-779 SESASKASEQLV
+779 SESAAKATEQLV
-791 TGAAQESAT
+791 TGATQESAT
-800 FNNDG
+800 FSNDG

-824 MSDMMGSLSERQ
+824 MSDMMGSLSDRQ

-843 TNMQQSVNDVQTKA
+843 TNMQQSINDVQAKA

-871 KLVRS
+871 KLVRN

-900 NPLKISGQVP
+900 NPLKISGEVP

-918 PVVILVIILIS
+918 PVVILVIVLIS

-994 FIRAAFRFGSIP
+994 FIRTAFRFGSIP

-1055 SVLLIIT
+1055 TVLLIIT
-1062 LIAAALPL
+1062 VIAAALPL
-1070 VIRLIAEKT
+1070 IIRLMAEHT

>member
-1 MTEQRKNLIKLISA
+1 MTEQRKSLIKLISA

-29 IGEDP
+29 IGDDP
-34 AKKAANSTRQ
+34 TKKAVNSTRQ

-49 EDTGVLSDEVKA
+49 EDTGVLSDEVKS
-61 DDEDD
+61 DEEDK
-66 QSAQFGKE
+66 SAQFGKE
-74 VAAVLG
+74 VATVLG
-80 ERPDYSWT
+80 ERPNYSWT
-88 VVNRSAAETGLKSK
+88 VVNRSAAETGLASK

-115 KNILSYDKE
+115 KNILSYDKDH
-124 RPQKATLEF
+124 PQKATLEF

-206 AGEIKRQKD
+206 AGEIKQQKD

-248 VDTVER
+248 IDTVER

-277 QTGLDAISAQQK
+277 QTGLDAITAQQK
-289 ANQFSEQMSG
+289 ANQFSERMSG
-299 LSTGISQVK
+299 LATGISQAK
-308 TQLGIAG
+308 TQLAQTSTVLANAQQLREGQVPKQELGMANIQSKLIDRYQAASRQTALNQVYG
-315 LAMDDAKK
+315 LLVDARKELTDAKGDPQPDGGNGSDDEGK
-323 ARQDQ
+323 D
-328 VPLQEMGMAK
+328 PKKEDPEELK
-338 IQSDLINNYLVQYKA
+338 ID
-353 ASKAAAL
+353 L
-360 EKIKYLMTIDRKP
+360 EK
-373 LTQSDENL
+373 
-381 DDEDLNDQEDEKIE
+381 
-395 DLDIDLDEQREELKN
+395 QREELKN
-410 IAAVIQEIS
+410 IAADIQDIS
-419 DSLKEPEKEDPTPEN
+419 DNLKEPEKEDPTPEPDTN
-434 PGTEKPGTDEPPTD
+434 SGNNDGDGTIPNDQND
-448 NPENPDDGGSTN
+448 NSGEDN
-460 PDDTQGD
+460 
-467 TENDS
+467 

-484 GNTQDQ
+484 GDTQDQ
-490 DQQQETD
+490 DQQQGTD
-497 GQEQNG
+497 GQEQTG
-503 ESSNGDSDSG
+503 DASNGASDSG

-526 TDSALQLIQ
+526 SDSALQFIK
-535 LANEDGTGDS
+535 LANEDGTGES
-545 GGTGSDGGTTQPGD
+545 GDTGGD
-559 EGQTGNDEVSDIAKA
+559 GQTGNDEISDIAKA
-574 KEQLSKASERI
+574 KEKLSKASERI
-585 KQIEERL
+585 QKIEEEM
-592 KEKQDSHNEKVTKL
+592 KEKEDKHNEELYK
-606 VDKLQEKI
+606 KI
-614 EELDKKIV
+614 EELYVQIEDLKDEIDK
-622 HLNKIVTA
+622 LNQKHEKVFS
-630 REDDF
+630 DG
-635 KTIYG
+635 IYKS
-640 IITRAENNILKSP
+640 IYDLESENQLGFTKPLKSKNISNLMEYYK
-653 YLEYNQNIK
+653 YL
-662 NSLSDLFSLPITT
+662 S
-675 KNVSQLMSYYN
+675 V
-686 DLSLYE
+686 
-692 ATLYDSLDQ
+692 YDSI
-701 GSLSW
+701 LSGTIDSTAKTDAINGQRDS
-706 VKKNVL
+706 VK
-712 NEQQDKV
+712 
-719 SSVLALSPEESASW
+719 SILAIKPAESASW

-744 EDIDNFINGMTEF
+744 EDINSFIDGMTKFTEDYSGF
-757 ADNYGS
+757 
-763 YIRDSQAGVLD
+763 IRDTQAGVLD

-779 SESASKASEQLV
+779 SESAAKATEQLV
-791 TGAAQESAT
+791 TGTTQEAAT
-800 FNNDG
+800 FSNDG

-824 MSDMMGSLSERQ
+824 MSDMMGSLSDRQ

-843 TNMQQSVNDVQTKA
+843 TNMQQSVNDVQAKA

-871 KLVRS
+871 KLVRN

-900 NPLKISGQVP
+900 NPLKISGEVP

-918 PVVILVIILIS
+918 PVVILVIVLIS

-994 FIRAAFRFGSIP
+994 FIRTAFRFGSIP

-1055 SVLLIIT
+1055 TVLLIIT
-1062 LIAAALPL
+1062 VIAAALPL
-1070 VIRLIAEKT
+1070 IIRMMAEHT

>member
-1 MTEQRKNLIKLISA
+1 MTEQRKSLIKLISA

-29 IGEDP
+29 IGDDP
-34 AKKAANSTRQ
+34 TKKAVNSTRQ

-49 EDTGVLSDEVKA
+49 EDTGVLSDEVKS
-61 DDEDD
+61 DEEDK
-66 QSAQFGKE
+66 SAQFGKE

-88 VVNRSAAETGLKSK
+88 VVNRSAAETGLASK

-115 KNILSYDKE
+115 KNILSYDKDH
-124 RPQKATLEF
+124 PQKATLEF

-206 AGEIKRQKD
+206 AGEIKQQKD

-235 STAEEAKNTLKDF
+235 STAEEAKNTLKEF
-248 VDTVER
+248 IDTVER

-277 QTGLDAISAQQK
+277 RTGLDAIQAQQK
-289 ANQFSEQMSG
+289 ANQFSERMSG
-299 LSTGISQVK
+299 LATGIGQAKS
-308 TQLGIAG
+308 QLGQTSNV
-315 LAMDDAKK
+315 LANAQQI
-323 ARQDQ
+323 REGQ
-328 VPLQEMGMAK
+328 VSQQELGMAK
-338 IQSDLINNYLVQYKA
+338 IQSNLIEQYQA
-353 ASKAAAL
+353 ASRQAAL
-360 EKIKYLMTIDRKP
+360 NQVYELLVPARQALTVAKGDDPVIDDG
-373 LTQSDENL
+373 SDNNDKDKDPKE
-381 DDEDLNDQEDEKIE
+381 EDPEELK
-395 DLDIDLDEQREELKN
+395 IDLEKQREELKN
-410 IAAVIQEIS
+410 IAADIQDIS
-419 DSLKEPEKEDPTPEN
+419 DNLKEPEKEDPTPED
-434 PGTEKPGTDEPPTD
+434 PGTEPDDPSTD
-448 NPENPDDGGSTN
+448 NPEKPDDGGSTN

-467 TENDS
+467 TGNDN

-484 GNTQDQ
+484 GSTQDQ
-490 DQQQETD
+490 DQQGTD

-503 ESSNGDSDSG
+503 DASNGTSDSG

-526 TDSALQLIQ
+526 SDSALQFIK
-535 LANEDGTGDS
+535 LANE
-545 GGTGSDGGTTQPGD
+545 GGTGESGGDGGTTEPGNEDQPG
-559 EGQTGNDEVSDIAKA
+559 NDDISDIAKA

-585 KQIEERL
+585 KQIEEEL
-592 KEKQDSHNEKVTKL
+592 KEKETAHNEELKKKL
-606 VDKLQEKI
+606 
-614 EELDKKIV
+614 EELTEQMNGLTDEIDDLKDKVKKLEGKLENLEAKRKREFEGIYSAIRE
-622 HLNKIVTA
+622 LENKDQLQFSGDINTESISA
-630 REDDF
+630 LMRYY
-635 KTIYG
+635 K
-640 IITRAENNILKSP
+640 
-653 YLEYNQNIK
+653 YL
-662 NSLSDLFSLPITT
+662 S
-675 KNVSQLMSYYN
+675 V
-686 DLSLYE
+686 
-692 ATLYDSLDQ
+692 YDSVLSGTIDSAAKAGAINGQQ
-701 GSLSW
+701 GN
-706 VKKNVL
+706 VK
-712 NEQQDKV
+712 
-719 SSVLALSPEESASW
+719 SVLALSPEESASW
-733 EDLKNNTMQTD
+733 EALKNNTMQTD
-744 EDIDNFINGMTEF
+744 EDINTFIDGMTKF
-757 ADNYGS
+757 ADDYSGF
-763 YIRDSQAGVLD
+763 IRDSQAGVLD

-779 SESASKASEQLV
+779 SESAAKASEQLV
-791 TGAAQESAT
+791 TGATQESAT
-800 FNNDG
+800 FSNDG

-824 MSDMMGSLSERQ
+824 MSDMMGSLSDRQ

-843 TNMQQSVNDVQTKA
+843 TNMQQSVNDVQAKA

-871 KLVRS
+871 KLVRN

-900 NPLKISGQVP
+900 NPLKISGEVP

-918 PVVILVIILIS
+918 PVVILVIVLIS

-994 FIRAAFRFGSIP
+994 FIRTAFRFGSIP

-1055 SVLLIIT
+1055 TVLLIIT
-1062 LIAAALPL
+1062 VIAAALPL
-1070 VIRLIAEKT
+1070 IIRLMAEHT

>member
-1 MTEQRKNLIKLISA
+1 MTEQRKSLIKLISA

-29 IGEDP
+29 IGDDP
-34 AKKAANSTRQ
+34 TKKAVNSTRK

-49 EDTGVLSDEVKA
+49 EDTGVLSDEVKS
-61 DDEDD
+61 DEEDK
-66 QSAQFGKE
+66 SAQFGKE

-88 VVNRSAAETGLKSK
+88 VVNRSAAETGLASK

-115 KNILSYDKE
+115 KNILSYDKDH
-124 RPQKATLEF
+124 PQKATLEF

-206 AGEIKRQKD
+206 AGEIKQQKD

-235 STAEEAKNTLKDF
+235 STAEEAKNTLKEF
-248 VDTVER
+248 IDTVER

-277 QTGLDAISAQQK
+277 RTGLDAIQAQQK
-289 ANQFSEQMSG
+289 ANQFSERMSG
-299 LSTGISQVK
+299 LATGISQAK
-308 TQLGIAG
+308 TQLGQTSNV
-315 LAMDDAKK
+315 LANAQQI
-323 ARQDQ
+323 REGQ
-328 VPLQEMGMAK
+328 VPQQELGMAK
-338 IQSDLINNYLVQYKA
+338 IQSDLIDQYQA
-353 ASKAAAL
+353 ASRQTALNQVYGRLVETREALTVAKGEPQPDGGNGSADEGKGPKKVDPEELKIDL
-360 EKIKYLMTIDRKP
+360 EK
-373 LTQSDENL
+373 
-381 DDEDLNDQEDEKIE
+381 
-395 DLDIDLDEQREELKN
+395 QREELKN
-410 IAAVIQEIS
+410 IAADIQDIS
-419 DSLKEPEKEDPTPEN
+419 DNLKEPEKE
-434 PGTEKPGTDEPPTD
+434 GPGTDKPSTD
-448 NPENPDDGGSTN
+448 NPNNPDDGSNTN
-460 PDDTQGD
+460 PNDTKG
-467 TENDS
+467 
-472 NSSDTGNDGQTD
+472 DTGNDDNSSDSGDVGQTD
-484 GNTQDQ
+484 GGTQDQ
-490 DQQQETD
+490 EQQETD
-497 GQEQNG
+497 GQEQT
-503 ESSNGDSDSG
+503 GDASDG
-513 QTETGTS
+513 GKTETGTS

-526 TDSALQLIQ
+526 SDSAPQLVK

-545 GGTGSDGGTTQPGD
+545 GDTGSGGDTTEPGDQDQPGNGD
-559 EGQTGNDEVSDIAKA
+559 ISDIAIA

-585 KQIEERL
+585 KQIEEEL
-592 KEKQDSHNEKVTKL
+592 KEKETAHN
-606 VDKLQEKI
+606 
-614 EELDKKIV
+614 EELDKKLKELQEKIDNLDDEIV
-622 HLNKIVTA
+622 K
-630 REDDF
+630 
-635 KTIYG
+635 
-640 IITRAENNILKSP
+640 LKK
-653 YLEYNQNIK
+653 Q
-662 NSLSDLFSLPITT
+662 
-675 KNVSQLMSYYN
+675 VN
-686 DLSLYE
+686 DLEDQLKDMHEQVYNSGIYKMIRELENKDQLQYQKE
-692 ATLYDSLDQ
+692 FQGEINTENINALMKYYKYLSVYDSVLSGTIDSTAKAGAINGQQ
-701 GSLSW
+701 G
-706 VKKNVL
+706 NV
-712 NEQQDKV
+712 N
-719 SSVLALSPEESASW
+719 SVLALSPEESASW
-733 EDLKNNTMQTD
+733 EALKNNTMQTD
-744 EDIDNFINGMTEF
+744 EDINSFIDGMTKF
-757 ADNYGS
+757 ADDYSG

-774 ELTKI
+774 ELTNI
-779 SESASKASEQLV
+779 SESAAKATEQLV
-791 TGAAQESAT
+791 TGATQESAT
-800 FNNDG
+800 FSNDG
-805 LSGTMALSVQ
+805 LSGTMALNVQ

-824 MSDMMGSLSERQ
+824 MSDMMGSLSDRQ

-843 TNMQQSVNDVQTKA
+843 TNMQQSVNDVQAKA

-871 KLVRS
+871 KLVRN

-900 NPLKISGQVP
+900 NPLKISGEVP
-910 EEKIQTVP
+910 EEKLQTVP
-918 PVVILVIILIS
+918 PVVILVIVLIS

-994 FIRAAFRFGSIP
+994 FIRTAFRFGSIT

-1055 SVLLIIT
+1055 TVLLIIT
-1062 LIAAALPL
+1062 VIAAALPL
-1070 VIRLIAEKT
+1070 IIRLMAEHT

>member
-1 MTEQRKNLIKLISA
+1 MTEQRKSLIKLISA

-29 IGEDP
+29 IGDDP
-34 AKKAANSTRQ
+34 TKKAVNSTRQ

-49 EDTGVLSDEVKA
+49 EDTGVLSDEVKS
-61 DDEDD
+61 DEEDK
-66 QSAQFGKE
+66 SAQFGKE

-88 VVNRSAAETGLKSK
+88 VVNRSAAETGLATK

-115 KNILSYDKE
+115 KNILSYDKDH
-124 RPQKATLEF
+124 PQKATLEF

-206 AGEIKRQKD
+206 AGEIKQQKD

-235 STAEEAKNTLKDF
+235 STAEEAKNTLKEF
-248 VDTVER
+248 IDTVER

-277 QTGLDAISAQQK
+277 RTGLDAIQAQQK
-289 ANQFSEQMSG
+289 ANQFSERMSG
-299 LSTGISQVK
+299 LATGIGQAK
-308 TQLGIAG
+308 TQLGQTSNV
-315 LAMDDAKK
+315 LANAQQI
-323 ARQDQ
+323 REGQ
-328 VPLQEMGMAK
+328 VSQQELGMAK
-338 IQSDLINNYLVQYKA
+338 IQSDLINQYQV
-353 ASKAAAL
+353 ASRQAAL
-360 EKIKYLMTIDRKP
+360 NQVYELLVLTRPALTVEKGDDPVIDDG
-373 LTQSDENL
+373 SDNNDKDKDPKE
-381 DDEDLNDQEDEKIE
+381 DDPEELK
-395 DLDIDLDEQREELKN
+395 IDLEKQREELKN
-410 IAAVIQEIS
+410 IAADIQDIS
-419 DSLKEPEKEDPTPEN
+419 DNLKEPEKEDPTPEPDTN
-434 PGTEKPGTDEPPTD
+434 SGNNDGDGTIPNDQND
-448 NPENPDDGGSTN
+448 NSGEDN
-460 PDDTQGD
+460 
-467 TENDS
+467 

-484 GNTQDQ
+484 GSTQDQ
-490 DQQQETD
+490 DQQKGTD

-503 ESSNGDSDSG
+503 DASDGASDSG

-520 AEQTAS
+520 TEQTAS
-526 TDSALQLIQ
+526 SDSALQFIK
-535 LANEDGTGDS
+535 LANEGGTGDS
-545 GGTGSDGGTTQPGD
+545 GGGDTTEPEDQDQPG
-559 EGQTGNDEVSDIAKA
+559 NDDISDIAKA

-585 KQIEERL
+585 KQIEEEL
-592 KEKQDSHNEKVTKL
+592 KEKETAHNEELKKKL
-606 VDKLQEKI
+606 
-614 EELDKKIV
+614 EELTEQMNGLTDEIDDLKDKVKKLEGKLENLEAKRKREFEGIYSAIRE
-622 HLNKIVTA
+622 LENKDQLQFSGEINTESISA
-630 REDDF
+630 LMRYY
-635 KTIYG
+635 K
-640 IITRAENNILKSP
+640 
-653 YLEYNQNIK
+653 YL
-662 NSLSDLFSLPITT
+662 S
-675 KNVSQLMSYYN
+675 V
-686 DLSLYE
+686 
-692 ATLYDSLDQ
+692 YDSVLSGTIDSAAKAGAINGQQ
-701 GSLSW
+701 GN
-706 VKKNVL
+706 VK
-712 NEQQDKV
+712 
-719 SSVLALSPEESASW
+719 SVLALSPEESASW
-733 EDLKNNTMQTD
+733 EALKNNTMQTD
-744 EDIDNFINGMTEF
+744 EDINSFIDGMTKF
-757 ADNYGS
+757 ADDYS
-763 YIRDSQAGVLD
+763 AYIRDSQAGVLD

-779 SESASKASEQLV
+779 SESAAKASEQLV
-791 TGAAQESAT
+791 TGATQESAT
-800 FNNDG
+800 FSNDG

-824 MSDMMGSLSERQ
+824 MSDMMGSLSDRQ

-843 TNMQQSVNDVQTKA
+843 TNMQQSVNDVQAKA

-871 KLVRS
+871 KLVRN

-900 NPLKISGQVP
+900 NPLKISGEVP

-918 PVVILVIILIS
+918 PVVILVIVLIS

-941 NAPLLVKGALF
+941 NAPLFVKGALF

-994 FIRAAFRFGSIP
+994 FIRTAFRFGSIP

-1055 SVLLIIT
+1055 TVLLIIT
-1062 LIAAALPL
+1062 VIAAALPL
-1070 VIRLIAEKT
+1070 IIRLMAEHT
-1079 AESDET
+1079 VESDET

>member
-299 LSTGISQVK
+299 LATGISQVK

-328 VPLQEMGMAK
+328 VPLQEMGMAR
-338 IQSDLINNYLVQYKA
+338 IQSDLIDQFQAQSRLNTLNKMYEKLKEKRALLFVPDSQGPSNGPNDDNQNNDK
-353 ASKAAAL
+353 
-360 EKIKYLMTIDRKP
+360 EP
-373 LTQSDENL
+373 ENVDTEEL
-381 DDEDLNDQEDEKIE
+381 K
-395 DLDIDLDEQREELKN
+395 IDLENQRELMKN
-410 IAAVIQEIS
+410 IAADIQDIS
-419 DSLKEPEKEDPTPEN
+419 DSLKESEKEDTTPEE
-434 PGTEKPGTDEPPTD
+434 PKTEPDTNSGNNDGDGPIPNDQND
-448 NPENPDDGGSTN
+448 NSGEDN
-460 PDDTQGD
+460 
-467 TENDS
+467 
-472 NSSDTGNDGQTD
+472 NSSDTGTDGQTD

-490 DQQQETD
+490 DQQQGTG

-503 ESSNGDSDSG
+503 DASNGKSDSG
-513 QTETGTS
+513 QNETGTS
-520 AEQTAS
+520 IEQTAS
-526 TDSALQLIQ
+526 PDSALQFIQ
-535 LANEDGTGDS
+535 LGNEDGTGDS
-545 GGTGSDGGTTQPGD
+545 GDTGSGGDTTEPGDQDQPGNGD
-559 EGQTGNDEVSDIAKA
+559 ISDIAKA

-585 KQIEERL
+585 KQIEEEL
-592 KEKQDSHNEKVTKL
+592 KEKETAHN
-606 VDKLQEKI
+606 
-614 EELDKKIV
+614 EELDKKLIELQEKIDNLDDEIV
-622 HLNKIVTA
+622 K
-630 REDDF
+630 
-635 KTIYG
+635 
-640 IITRAENNILKSP
+640 LKK
-653 YLEYNQNIK
+653 Q
-662 NSLSDLFSLPITT
+662 
-675 KNVSQLMSYYN
+675 VN
-686 DLSLYE
+686 DLEDQLKDMH
-692 ATLYDSLDQ
+692 LQVYDSGIYKMIRELENKDQ
-701 GSLSW
+701 LQFQGDINTVKIDDLMDYYKYLSVYDSVLYGTIDYDAKNTVLAGQQGN
-706 VKKNVL
+706 VK
-712 NEQQDKV
+712 
-719 SSVLALSPEESASW
+719 SVLAIKPEESASW

>member
-1 MTEQRKNLIKLISA
+1 MTEQRKSLIKLISA
-15 VIIILLLPVLFFRF
+15 VIIILLLPILFFRF

-34 AKKAANSTRQ
+34 AKKVANSTRQ

-49 EDTGVLSDEVKA
+49 EDTGVLSEEVKS
-61 DDEDD
+61 DEEDK
-66 QSAQFGKE
+66 SAQFGKE

-80 ERPDYSWT
+80 ARPDYSWT
-88 VVNRSAAETGLKSK
+88 VVNRSAAETGLASK

-115 KNILSYDKE
+115 KNILSYDKD

-147 QRELEDAQKTMN
+147 QRELEDAQKNMN

-180 FDKIVNKESE
+180 FDNIVNKESE

-206 AGEIKRQKD
+206 AGEIKQQKD

-235 STAEEAKNTLKDF
+235 STAEEAKNTLKEF

-266 LAAQDSTQQQI
+266 LTAQDATQQQI
-277 QTGLDAISAQQK
+277 QTGLDAIQAQQK
-289 ANQFSEQMSG
+289 ANQFSERMSG
-299 LSTGISQVK
+299 LATGISQVK
-308 TQLGIAG
+308 TQLAQTSTV
-315 LAMDDAKK
+315 LAK
-323 ARQDQ
+323 AQQLREGQ
-328 VPLQEMGMAK
+328 VPQQELGMAK
-338 IQSDLINNYLVQYKA
+338 IQSNLIEQYQA
-353 ASKAAAL
+353 ASRQTALNQVYDLLVPARQALTVAKGDDPVVDDGSDNDDQDKDKEPKEENPEDLKIDL
-360 EKIKYLMTIDRKP
+360 EK
-373 LTQSDENL
+373 
-381 DDEDLNDQEDEKIE
+381 
-395 DLDIDLDEQREELKN
+395 QREELKS
-410 IAAVIQEIS
+410 IAADIQDIS
-419 DSLKEPEKEDPTPEN
+419 DNLKEAEKEKPAPEDPV
-434 PGTEKPGTDEPPTD
+434 TDEPSTD
-448 NPENPDDGGSTN
+448 APANPDDGTNTN
-460 PDDTQGD
+460 PDTPQGD
-467 TENDS
+467 TGNGD
-472 NSSDTGNDGQTD
+472 NSSDTGTDGQTD

-490 DQQQETD
+490 DQQPGTD
-497 GQEQNG
+497 DQDQNG
-503 ESSNGDSDSG
+503 DATNGESDSG
-513 QTETGTS
+513 QTETDTS

-526 TDSALQLIQ
+526 SDATLQMIQ
-535 LANEDGTGDS
+535 LANEDGTGDT
-545 GGTGSDGGTTQPGD
+545 GDTGSDGGTTQPED
-559 EGQTGNDEVSDIAKA
+559 EEQTGNDEISDIAKA
-574 KEQLSKASERI
+574 KEQLSKASERM
-585 KQIEERL
+585 KQIEEEL
-592 KEKQDSHNEKVTKL
+592 KEKETAHNEELKKKLEELKEQMDGLNDEIDDLKFKVKQLETKL
-606 VDKLQEKI
+606 GNLEAKRKREFEGIYSAIRDLENKDQLQFSGEI
-614 EELDKKIV
+614 
-622 HLNKIVTA
+622 NT
-630 REDDF
+630 
-635 KTIYG
+635 
-640 IITRAENNILKSP
+640 ENINALMRYYK
-653 YLEYNQNIK
+653 YL
-662 NSLSDLFSLPITT
+662 S
-675 KNVSQLMSYYN
+675 V
-686 DLSLYE
+686 
-692 ATLYDSLDQ
+692 YDSVLSGTIDSTAKTNAIDGQQ
-701 GSLSW
+701 GN
-706 VKKNVL
+706 VK
-712 NEQQDKV
+712 
-719 SSVLALSPEESASW
+719 SILALTPEESASW
-733 EDLKNNTMQTD
+733 EDLKNNMMLTD
-744 EDIDNFINGMTEF
+744 EDINNFIDGMTKFTEDYSGF
-757 ADNYGS
+757 
-763 YIRDSQAGVLD
+763 IRDSQAGVLD
-774 ELTKI
+774 ELTNI
-779 SESASKASEQLV
+779 SESAAKASEQLV
-791 TGAAQESAT
+791 TGATQEAAT
-800 FNNDG
+800 FSNDG

-815 DTVGQEVLQ
+815 DTVGREVLQ
-824 MSDMMGSLSERQ
+824 MSDMMGSLSDRQ

-843 TNMQQSVNDVQTKA
+843 TNMQQSVNDVQAKA

-900 NPLKISGQVP
+900 NPLKISGEVP
-910 EEKIQTVP
+910 EEKTQTVP
-918 PVVILVIILIS
+918 PVVILVIVLIS

-1034 PVSKVYIDIQYGTG
+1034 PVSKVFIDIQYGTG

-1055 SVLLIIT
+1055 TVLLVIT
-1062 LIAAALPL
+1062 VIAAALPL
-1070 VIRLIAEKT
+1070 VIRLMAEKT

>member
-1 MTEQRKNLIKLISA
+1 MTEQRKSLIKLISA

-29 IGEDP
+29 IGDDP
-34 AKKAANSTRQ
+34 TKKAVNSTRQ

-49 EDTGVLSDEVKA
+49 EDTGVLSDEVKS
-61 DDEDD
+61 DEEDK
-66 QSAQFGKE
+66 SAQFGKE

-88 VVNRSAAETGLKSK
+88 VVNRSAAETGLASK

-115 KNILSYDKE
+115 KNILSYDKDH
-124 RPQKATLEF
+124 PQKATLEF

-206 AGEIKRQKD
+206 AGEIKQQKD

-235 STAEEAKNTLKDF
+235 STAEEAKNTLKEF
-248 VDTVER
+248 IDTVER

-277 QTGLDAISAQQK
+277 RTGLDAIQAQQK
-289 ANQFSEQMSG
+289 ANQFSERMSG
-299 LSTGISQVK
+299 LATGIGQAKS
-308 TQLGIAG
+308 QLGIAG
-315 LAMDDAKK
+315 LAMNDAKK

-338 IQSDLINNYLVQYKA
+338 IQSDLIKDYRDNVLNQVYGLLVEAREPITDGNESETDDQDPKEVDPEEL
-353 ASKAAAL
+353 KIDL
-360 EKIKYLMTIDRKP
+360 EK
-373 LTQSDENL
+373 
-381 DDEDLNDQEDEKIE
+381 
-395 DLDIDLDEQREELKN
+395 QREELKN
-410 IAAVIQEIS
+410 IAADIKDIS
-419 DSLKEPEKEDPTPEN
+419 DNLKEPEKEEPTPED
-434 PGTEKPGTDEPPTD
+434 PGTDEPSTD
-448 NPENPDDGGSTN
+448 NPDKPDDGNNTI

-467 TENDS
+467 TGNND
-472 NSSDTGNDGQTD
+472 NNSDTGTEGQTD
-484 GNTQDQ
+484 GDTQDR
-490 DQQQETD
+490 DQQGTD

-503 ESSNGDSDSG
+503 DASNGASDSG
-513 QTETGTS
+513 QIETGTS

-526 TDSALQLIQ
+526 SDSALQFIK
-535 LANEDGTGDS
+535 LANE
-545 GGTGSDGGTTQPGD
+545 GGTGESGGDGGTTEPGNEDQPG
-559 EGQTGNDEVSDIAKA
+559 NDDISDIAKA

-585 KQIEERL
+585 KKIEEEL
-592 KEKQDSHNEKVTKL
+592 KEKEDKHNE
-606 VDKLQEKI
+606 
-614 EELDKKIV
+614 ELYKKIKE
-622 HLNKIVTA
+622 LNGQIDNLKDEIDELNQQHEKVFS
-630 REDDF
+630 EGIY
-635 KTIYG
+635 KTIYDLESKNQLG
-640 IITRAENNILKSP
+640 FTKPLKSKNISNLMKYYK
-653 YLEYNQNIK
+653 YLSVYDLV
-662 NSLSDLFSLPITT
+662 LSGTIDSTAKT
-675 KNVSQLMSYYN
+675 KAINGQQGNV
-686 DLSLYE
+686 
-692 ATLYDSLDQ
+692 
-701 GSLSW
+701 
-706 VKKNVL
+706 K
-712 NEQQDKV
+712 
-719 SSVLALSPEESASW
+719 SVLALSPEESASW
-733 EDLKNNTMQTD
+733 EALKNNTMQTD
-744 EDIDNFINGMTEF
+744 EDINSFIDGMTKF
-757 ADNYGS
+757 ADDYSGF
-763 YIRDSQAGVLD
+763 IRDSQAGVLD

-779 SESASKASEQLV
+779 SESAAKASEQLV
-791 TGAAQESAT
+791 TGATQESAT
-800 FNNDG
+800 FSNDG

-824 MSDMMGSLSERQ
+824 MSDMMGSLSDRQ

-843 TNMQQSVNDVQTKA
+843 TNMQQSVNDVQAKA

-871 KLVRS
+871 KLVRN

-900 NPLKISGQVP
+900 NPLKISGEVP

-918 PVVILVIILIS
+918 PVVILVIVLIS

-994 FIRAAFRFGSIP
+994 FIRTAFRFGSIP

-1055 SVLLIIT
+1055 TVLLIIT
-1062 LIAAALPL
+1062 VIAAALPL
-1070 VIRLIAEKT
+1070 IIRLMAEHT

>member
-1 MTEQRKNLIKLISA
+1 MTEQRKSLIKLISA

-29 IGEDP
+29 IGDDP
-34 AKKAANSTRQ
+34 TKKAVNSTRQ

-49 EDTGVLSDEVKA
+49 EDTGVLSDEVKS
-61 DDEDD
+61 DEEDK
-66 QSAQFGKE
+66 SAQFGKE

-88 VVNRSAAETGLKSK
+88 VVNRSAAETGLASK

-115 KNILSYDKE
+115 KNILSYDKDH
-124 RPQKATLEF
+124 PQKATLEF

-206 AGEIKRQKD
+206 AGEIKQQKD

-235 STAEEAKNTLKDF
+235 STAEEAKNTLKEF
-248 VDTVER
+248 IDTVER

-277 QTGLDAISAQQK
+277 RTGLDAIQAQQK
-289 ANQFSEQMSG
+289 ANQFSERMSG
-299 LSTGISQVK
+299 LATGISQAK

-315 LAMDDAKK
+315 LAMNDAKK

-338 IQSDLINNYLVQYKA
+338 IQSDLIKDYRDNVLNQVYGLLVEAREPITDGNESETDDQDPKEVDPEEL
-353 ASKAAAL
+353 KIDL
-360 EKIKYLMTIDRKP
+360 EK
-373 LTQSDENL
+373 
-381 DDEDLNDQEDEKIE
+381 
-395 DLDIDLDEQREELKN
+395 QREELKN
-410 IAAVIQEIS
+410 IAADIKDIS
-419 DSLKEPEKEDPTPEN
+419 DNLKEPEKEEPTPED
-434 PGTEKPGTDEPPTD
+434 PGTDEPSTD
-448 NPENPDDGGSTN
+448 NPDKPDDGNNTI

-467 TENDS
+467 TGNND
-472 NSSDTGNDGQTD
+472 NNSDTGTEGQTD
-484 GNTQDQ
+484 GDTQDR
-490 DQQQETD
+490 DQQGTD

-503 ESSNGDSDSG
+503 DASNGASDSG
-513 QTETGTS
+513 QIETGTS

-526 TDSALQLIQ
+526 SDSALQFIK
-535 LANEDGTGDS
+535 LANE
-545 GGTGSDGGTTQPGD
+545 GGTGESGGDGGTTEPGNEDQPG
-559 EGQTGNDEVSDIAKA
+559 NDDISDIAKA

-585 KQIEERL
+585 KKIEEEL
-592 KEKQDSHNEKVTKL
+592 KEKEDKHNE
-606 VDKLQEKI
+606 
-614 EELDKKIV
+614 ELYKKIKE
-622 HLNKIVTA
+622 LNGQIDNLKDEIDELNQQHEKVFS
-630 REDDF
+630 EGIY
-635 KTIYG
+635 KTIYDLESKNQLG
-640 IITRAENNILKSP
+640 FTKPLKSKNISNLMKYYK
-653 YLEYNQNIK
+653 YLSVYDLV
-662 NSLSDLFSLPITT
+662 LSGTIDSTAKT
-675 KNVSQLMSYYN
+675 KAIEGQQGNV
-686 DLSLYE
+686 
-692 ATLYDSLDQ
+692 
-701 GSLSW
+701 
-706 VKKNVL
+706 K
-712 NEQQDKV
+712 
-719 SSVLALSPEESASW
+719 SVLALTPEESASW

-744 EDIDNFINGMTEF
+744 EDINSFIDGMTKF
-757 ADNYGS
+757 ADDYSG

-779 SESASKASEQLV
+779 SESAAKASEQLV
-791 TGAAQESAT
+791 TGATQESAT
-800 FNNDG
+800 FSNDG

-824 MSDMMGSLSERQ
+824 MSDMMGSLSDRQ

-843 TNMQQSVNDVQTKA
+843 TNMQQSVNDVQAKA

-871 KLVRS
+871 KLVRN

-900 NPLKISGQVP
+900 NPLKISGEVP

-918 PVVILVIILIS
+918 PVVILVIVLIS

-994 FIRAAFRFGSIP
+994 FIRTAFRFGSIP

-1055 SVLLIIT
+1055 TVLLIIT
-1062 LIAAALPL
+1062 VIAAALPL
-1070 VIRLIAEKT
+1070 IIRLMAEHT

>member
-15 VIIILLLPVLFFRF
+15 VVIILLLPVLFFRF
-29 IGEDP
+29 IGDDP
-34 AKKAANSTRQ
+34 TKKAVNSTRQ

-49 EDTGVLSDEVKA
+49 EDTGVLSDEVKS
-61 DDEDD
+61 DEEDK
-66 QSAQFGKE
+66 SAQFGKE

-88 VVNRSAAETGLKSK
+88 VVNRSAAETGLASK

-115 KNILSYDKE
+115 RNILSYDKDH
-124 RPQKATLEF
+124 PQKATLEF

-206 AGEIKRQKD
+206 AGEIKQQKD

-235 STAEEAKNTLKDF
+235 STAEEAKNTLKEF

-266 LAAQDSTQQQI
+266 LTAQDSTQQQI
-277 QTGLDAISAQQK
+277 HTGLDAIQAQQK
-289 ANQFSEQMSG
+289 ANQFSERMSG
-299 LSTGISQVK
+299 LATGISQVK
-308 TQLGIAG
+308 TQLGQTSTV
-315 LAMDDAKK
+315 LAA
-323 ARQDQ
+323 AQQIREGQ
-328 VPLQEMGMAK
+328 VPQQELGMAK
-338 IQSDLINNYLVQYKA
+338 IQSDLIDQYQA
-353 ASKAAAL
+353 ASRQAAL
-360 EKIKYLMTIDRKP
+360 NQVYELLVPARQA
-373 LTQSDENL
+373 LTVAKG
-381 DDEDLNDQEDEKIE
+381 DDPIE
-395 DLDIDLDEQREELKN
+395 DDGSDNDDQDKDPKEEDPEELKIDLEKQREELKN
-410 IAAVIQEIS
+410 IAADIQDIS
-419 DSLKEPEKEDPTPEN
+419 DNLKEPEKEEPAPED
-434 PGTEKPGTDEPPTD
+434 PGTEPDEPSTD
-448 NPENPDDGGSTN
+448 IPEKPDDGGSTS

-467 TENDS
+467 TGNDD

-490 DQQQETD
+490 DQQPGTD

-503 ESSNGDSDSG
+503 DASNGESDSG

-526 TDSALQLIQ
+526 SDSALQLIQ

-545 GGTGSDGGTTQPGD
+545 GDTEGDGGTTQPGD
-559 EGQTGNDEVSDIAKA
+559 EDQTGNDEISDIAKA

-585 KQIEERL
+585 KQIEEEL
-592 KEKQDSHNEKVTKL
+592 KEKETAHNEELKKKL
-606 VDKLQEKI
+606 
-614 EELDKKIV
+614 EELKEQMDGLNDEIDDLKDQVKKLEGKLENLEAKRKQEFEGMYSAIRE
-622 HLNKIVTA
+622 LENKDQLQFSGEINTESISA
-630 REDDF
+630 LMRYY
-635 KTIYG
+635 K
-640 IITRAENNILKSP
+640 
-653 YLEYNQNIK
+653 YL
-662 NSLSDLFSLPITT
+662 S
-675 KNVSQLMSYYN
+675 V
-686 DLSLYE
+686 
-692 ATLYDSLDQ
+692 YDSVLSGTVDSSAKNNVIEGQQ
-701 GSLSW
+701 GN
-706 VKKNVL
+706 VK
-712 NEQQDKV
+712 
-719 SSVLALSPEESASW
+719 SVLALSPEESASW
-733 EDLKNNTMQTD
+733 EALKNNTMQTD
-744 EDIDNFINGMTEF
+744 EDINSFIDGMTKF
-757 ADNYGS
+757 ADEYSGF
-763 YIRDSQAGVLD
+763 IRDSQAGVLD

-779 SESASKASEQLV
+779 SDSAAKASEQLV
-791 TGAAQESAT
+791 TGATQESAT
-800 FNNDG
+800 FSNDG

-824 MSDMMGSLSERQ
+824 MSDMMGSLSDRQ

-871 KLVRS
+871 KLIRS

-900 NPLKISGQVP
+900 NPLKISGEVP
-910 EEKIQTVP
+910 EEKTQTVP

-1062 LIAAALPL
+1062 VIAAALPL
-1070 VIRLIAEKT
+1070 IIRLMAEKT

>member
-1 MTEQRKNLIKLISA
+1 MTEQRKSLIKLISA

-29 IGEDP
+29 IGDDP
-34 AKKAANSTRQ
+34 TKKAVNSTRQ

-49 EDTGVLSDEVKA
+49 EDTGVLSDEVKS
-61 DDEDD
+61 DEEDK
-66 QSAQFGKE
+66 SAQFGKE

-88 VVNRSAAETGLKSK
+88 VVNRSAAETGLASK

-115 KNILSYDKE
+115 KNILSYDKDH
-124 RPQKATLEF
+124 PQKATLEF

-206 AGEIKRQKD
+206 AGEIKQQKD

-235 STAEEAKNTLKDF
+235 STAEEAKNTLKEF
-248 VDTVER
+248 IDTVER

-277 QTGLDAISAQQK
+277 RTGLDAIQAQQK
-289 ANQFSEQMSG
+289 ANQFSERMSG
-299 LSTGISQVK
+299 LATGIGHAKS
-308 TQLGIAG
+308 QLGQTSNV
-315 LAMDDAKK
+315 LANAQQI
-323 ARQDQ
+323 REGQ
-328 VPLQEMGMAK
+328 VSQQELGMAK
-338 IQSDLINNYLVQYKA
+338 IQSNLIEQYQA
-353 ASKAAAL
+353 ASRQAAL
-360 EKIKYLMTIDRKP
+360 NQVYELLVPARQALTVPKEDDPVIDDG
-373 LTQSDENL
+373 SDNNDKDKDPKE
-381 DDEDLNDQEDEKIE
+381 EDPEELK
-395 DLDIDLDEQREELKN
+395 IDLEKQREELKN
-410 IAAVIQEIS
+410 IAADVQDIS
-419 DSLKEPEKEDPTPEN
+419 DNLKEPEKEDTTPDPDTN
-434 PGTEKPGTDEPPTD
+434 SGNNDGDGTIPNDQND
-448 NPENPDDGGSTN
+448 NSGEDN
-460 PDDTQGD
+460 
-467 TENDS
+467 

-484 GNTQDQ
+484 GSTQDQ
-490 DQQQETD
+490 DQQKGTD

-503 ESSNGDSDSG
+503 DASDGASDSG

-526 TDSALQLIQ
+526 SDSALQFIK
-535 LANEDGTGDS
+535 LANEGGTGDS
-545 GGTGSDGGTTQPGD
+545 GDTGSGGDTTEPGDQDQPGNGD
-559 EGQTGNDEVSDIAKA
+559 ISDISRA

-585 KQIEERL
+585 KQIEEEL
-592 KEKQDSHNEKVTKL
+592 KEKETAHNEELKKKL
-606 VDKLQEKI
+606 EELKEQMEGLNDEIEDLKDQVKTLEDKLENLEAKRKRELEGIYSDMYNAIQEL
-614 EELDKKIV
+614 E
-622 HLNKIVTA
+622 NKDQLTFTKAIYISKENIDTA
-630 REDDF
+630 M
-635 KTIYG
+635 KYY
-640 IITRAENNILKSP
+640 K
-653 YLEYNQNIK
+653 YL
-662 NSLSDLFSLPITT
+662 S
-675 KNVSQLMSYYN
+675 V
-686 DLSLYE
+686 
-692 ATLYDSLDQ
+692 YDSVLSGTIDSAAKAGAINGQQ
-701 GSLSW
+701 GN
-706 VKKNVL
+706 VK
-712 NEQQDKV
+712 
-719 SSVLALSPEESASW
+719 SVLALSPEESASW
-733 EDLKNNTMQTD
+733 EALKNNTMQTD
-744 EDIDNFINGMTEF
+744 EDINTFIDGMTKF
-757 ADNYGS
+757 ADDYSGF
-763 YIRDSQAGVLD
+763 IRDSQAGVLD

-779 SESASKASEQLV
+779 SESAAKASEQLV
-791 TGAAQESAT
+791 TGATQESAT
-800 FNNDG
+800 FSNDG

-824 MSDMMGSLSERQ
+824 MSDMMGSLSDRQ

-843 TNMQQSVNDVQTKA
+843 TNMQQSVNDVQAKA

-871 KLVRS
+871 KLVRN

-900 NPLKISGQVP
+900 NPLKISGEVP

-918 PVVILVIILIS
+918 PVVILVIVLIS

-994 FIRAAFRFGSIP
+994 FIRTAFRFGSIP

-1055 SVLLIIT
+1055 TVLLIIT
-1062 LIAAALPL
+1062 VIAAALPL
-1070 VIRLIAEKT
+1070 IIRLMAEHT

>member
-1 MTEQRKNLIKLISA
+1 MTEQRKSLIKLISA

-29 IGEDP
+29 IGDDP
-34 AKKAANSTRQ
+34 TKKAVNSTRQ

-49 EDTGVLSDEVKA
+49 EDTGVLSDEVKS
-61 DDEDD
+61 DEEDK
-66 QSAQFGKE
+66 SAQFGKE
-74 VAAVLG
+74 VAAALG

-88 VVNRSAAETGLKSK
+88 VVNRSAAETGLASK

-115 KNILSYDKE
+115 KNILSYDKDH
-124 RPQKATLEF
+124 PQKATLEF

-180 FDKIVNKESE
+180 FDNIVNKESE

-206 AGEIKRQKD
+206 AGEIKQQKD

-235 STAEEAKNTLKDF
+235 STAEEAKNTLKEF

-266 LAAQDSTQQQI
+266 LEAQDSTQQQI
-277 QTGLDAISAQQK
+277 RTGLDAIQAQQK
-289 ANQFSEQMSG
+289 ANQFSERMSG
-299 LSTGISQVK
+299 LATGISQAK
-308 TQLGIAG
+308 TQLGQTSNV
-315 LAMDDAKK
+315 LADAQ
-323 ARQDQ
+323 RVREGQ
-328 VPLQEMGMAK
+328 VPQQEFGMAK
-338 IQSDLINNYLVQYKA
+338 IQSDLINQYQA
-353 ASKAAAL
+353 ASKQAAL
-360 EKIKYLMTIDRKP
+360 NQVYELLVPARQA
-373 LTQSDENL
+373 LTVVKGDDPVEDDGSDNDDQDKDPKEENPEEL
-381 DDEDLNDQEDEKIE
+381 K
-395 DLDIDLDEQREELKN
+395 IDLEKQREELKT
-410 IAAVIQEIS
+410 IAADIQDIS
-419 DSLKEPEKEDPTPEN
+419 DNLKEPEKENPTPED
-434 PGTEKPGTDEPPTD
+434 PGTEPDDPSTY
-448 NPENPDDGGSTN
+448 NPEHPDDGGSTN
-460 PDDTQGD
+460 PDDTHG
-467 TENDS
+467 
-472 NSSDTGNDGQTD
+472 DTGNDNNSGDTGQTD

-490 DQQQETD
+490 DQQKGTD

-503 ESSNGDSDSG
+503 NASDGASDSG

-526 TDSALQLIQ
+526 SDSALQLIK

-545 GGTGSDGGTTQPGD
+545 GDTGDDGGTTQPGD
-559 EGQTGNDEVSDIAKA
+559 DGEVSDIAKA
-574 KEQLSKASERI
+574 KEQLRKASERI
-585 KQIEERL
+585 KQIEEEL
-592 KEKQDSHNEKVTKL
+592 KEKETAHNEELKKKL
-606 VDKLQEKI
+606 EELKEQMDGLNDEIDDLKGQVKMLDDKLNRLEAKRQREFEGI
-614 EELDKKIV
+614 YSAIRELE
-622 HLNKIVTA
+622 NK
-630 REDDF
+630 
-635 KTIYG
+635 
-640 IITRAENNILKSP
+640 
-653 YLEYNQNIK
+653 NQLQFSGDINTKRISALMRYYK
-662 NSLSDLFSLPITT
+662 FLS
-675 KNVSQLMSYYN
+675 V
-686 DLSLYE
+686 
-692 ATLYDSLDQ
+692 YDSVLSGTIDNAAKAGAINGQQ
-701 GSLSW
+701 GN
-706 VKKNVL
+706 VK
-712 NEQQDKV
+712 
-719 SSVLALSPEESASW
+719 SILALTPEESASW
-733 EDLKNNTMQTD
+733 EALKNNTMQTD
-744 EDIDNFINGMTEF
+744 EDINSFIDGMTKF
-757 ADNYGS
+757 ADEYSGF
-763 YIRDSQAGVLD
+763 IRDSQAGVLD

-779 SESASKASEQLV
+779 SDSAAKASEQLV
-791 TGAAQESAT
+791 TGATQESAT
-800 FNNDG
+800 FSNDG
-805 LSGTMALSVQ
+805 LSGTMALNVQ

-824 MSDMMGSLSERQ
+824 MSDMMGSLSDRQ

-843 TNMQQSVNDVQTKA
+843 TNMQQSVNDVQSKA

-871 KLVRS
+871 KLIRN

-900 NPLKISGQVP
+900 NPLKISGEVP
-910 EEKIQTVP
+910 EEKTQTVP

-968 NIYSLPDD
+968 NIYTLPDD

-994 FIRAAFRFGSIP
+994 FIRTAFRFGSIP
-1006 GWVASAAMIL
+1006 GWAASAAMIL

-1048 HLFTMGI
+1048 HLFAMGI

-1062 LIAAALPL
+1062 VLAAALPL
-1070 VIRLIAEKT
+1070 IIRLMAEKS

>member
-1 MTEQRKNLIKLISA
+1 MTEQRKSLIKLISA

-29 IGEDP
+29 IGDDP
-34 AKKAANSTRQ
+34 TKKAVNSTRQ

-49 EDTGVLSDEVKA
+49 EDTGVLSDEVKS
-61 DDEDD
+61 DEEDK
-66 QSAQFGKE
+66 SAHFGKE

-88 VVNRSAAETGLKSK
+88 VVNRSAAETGLASK

-115 KNILSYDKE
+115 KNILSYDKDHP
-124 RPQKATLEF
+124 RKATLEF

-206 AGEIKRQKD
+206 AGEIKQQKD

-248 VDTVER
+248 IDTVER

-277 QTGLDAISAQQK
+277 HTGLDAIQAQQK
-289 ANQFSEQMSG
+289 ANQFSERMSG

-308 TQLGIAG
+308 TQLGQTSTV
-315 LAMDDAKK
+315 LAA
-323 ARQDQ
+323 AQQIREGQ
-328 VPLQEMGMAK
+328 VPQQELGMAK
-338 IQSDLINNYLVQYKA
+338 IQSDLIDQYQA
-353 ASKAAAL
+353 TSRQAAL
-360 EKIKYLMTIDRKP
+360 NQVYGLLVESRAA
-373 LTQSDENL
+373 LTVAKGDPQPDGDDGS
-381 DDEDLNDQEDEKIE
+381 DDEDKDPKEEDPEELK
-395 DLDIDLDEQREELKN
+395 IDLEKQREELKN
-410 IAAVIQEIS
+410 IAADIQDIS
-419 DSLKEPEKEDPTPEN
+419 DNLKEPEKEDPTPED
-434 PGTEKPGTDEPPTD
+434 PGTEKPGTDEPSTD
-448 NPENPDDGGSTN
+448 KPDNPDDGGSTN

-467 TENDS
+467 TGNDD

-490 DQQQETD
+490 DQQQGTD

-503 ESSNGDSDSG
+503 DASNGESDSG

-526 TDSALQLIQ
+526 SDSALQFIK

-545 GGTGSDGGTTQPGD
+545 GDTGGDGGTTQPED
-559 EGQTGNDEVSDIAKA
+559 EDQTGNDEISDIAKA

-585 KQIEERL
+585 KQIEEEL
-592 KEKQDSHNEKVTKL
+592 KEKETAHNEELKKKL
-606 VDKLQEKI
+606 
-614 EELDKKIV
+614 EELKEQMDGLNDEIDDLKDQVKKLEGKLENLEAKRKREFEGIYSAIRE
-622 HLNKIVTA
+622 LENKDQLQFTGEINTESISA
-630 REDDF
+630 LMRYY
-635 KTIYG
+635 K
-640 IITRAENNILKSP
+640 
-653 YLEYNQNIK
+653 YL
-662 NSLSDLFSLPITT
+662 S
-675 KNVSQLMSYYN
+675 V
-686 DLSLYE
+686 
-692 ATLYDSLDQ
+692 YDSVLSGTIDSTAKTNAIDGQQ
-701 GSLSW
+701 GN
-706 VKKNVL
+706 VK
-712 NEQQDKV
+712 
-719 SSVLALSPEESASW
+719 SILALSPAETASW
-733 EDLKNNTMQTD
+733 EDLKNNMMQTD
-744 EDIDNFINGMTEF
+744 EDINSFIDGMTKF
-757 ADNYGS
+757 ADDYSGF
-763 YIRDSQAGVLD
+763 IRDSQAGVLD

-779 SESASKASEQLV
+779 SESAAKASEQLV
-791 TGAAQESAT
+791 TGATQESAT
-800 FNNDG
+800 FSNDG

-824 MSDMMGSLSERQ
+824 MSDMMGSLSDRQ

-871 KLVRS
+871 KLVRN

-900 NPLKISGQVP
+900 NPLKISGEVP
-910 EEKIQTVP
+910 EEKTQTVP
-918 PVVILVIILIS
+918 PVVILVIVLIS

-1048 HLFTMGI
+1048 HLFAMGI

-1062 LIAAALPL
+1062 VIAAALPL
-1070 VIRLIAEKT
+1070 IIRLMAEKT

>member
-1 MTEQRKNLIKLISA
+1 MTEQRKSLIKLISA

-29 IGEDP
+29 IGDDP
-34 AKKAANSTRQ
+34 TKKAVNSTRQ

-49 EDTGVLSDEVKA
+49 EDTGVLSDEVKS
-61 DDEDD
+61 DEEDR
-66 QSAQFGKE
+66 SAHFGKE

-88 VVNRSAAETGLKSK
+88 VVNRSAAETGLASK

-115 KNILSYDKE
+115 KNILSYDKDHP
-124 RPQKATLEF
+124 RKATLEF

-206 AGEIKRQKD
+206 AGEIKQQKD

-235 STAEEAKNTLKDF
+235 STAEEAKNTLKEF

-277 QTGLDAISAQQK
+277 HTGLDAIQAQQK
-289 ANQFSEQMSG
+289 ANQFSERMSG
-299 LSTGISQVK
+299 LTTGIGQVK
-308 TQLGIAG
+308 TQLGQTSTV
-315 LAMDDAKK
+315 LADAQ
-323 ARQDQ
+323 RVREGQ
-328 VPLQEMGMAK
+328 VPRQELGMAK
-338 IQSDLINNYLVQYKA
+338 IQSDLIDQYQA
-353 ASKAAAL
+353 ASRQTAL
-360 EKIKYLMTIDRKP
+360 EQVYEMLV
-373 LTQSDENL
+373 LTRPALTVEKGEDPVVDDGSD
-381 DDEDLNDQEDEKIE
+381 DDDQDKDKDPKEEDPEELK
-395 DLDIDLDEQREELKN
+395 IDLEKQREELKN
-410 IAAVIQEIS
+410 IAADIQDIS
-419 DSLKEPEKEDPTPEN
+419 DNLKEPEKEE
-434 PGTEKPGTDEPPTD
+434 PGTEQDEPSTD
-448 NPENPDDGGSTN
+448 IPEKPDDGGSTS

-467 TENDS
+467 TGNDD

-490 DQQQETD
+490 DQQPGAD

-503 ESSNGDSDSG
+503 DASDGKSDSG
-513 QTETGTS
+513 QSETGTF

-526 TDSALQLIQ
+526 SDSALQLIQ

-545 GGTGSDGGTTQPGD
+545 GDTGGDGGTTQPED
-559 EGQTGNDEVSDIAKA
+559 EDQTGNDEISDIAKA

-585 KQIEERL
+585 KQIEEEL
-592 KEKQDSHNEKVTKL
+592 KEKETAHNEELKKKL
-606 VDKLQEKI
+606 
-614 EELDKKIV
+614 EELKEQMDGLNDEIDDLKDQVKKLEGKLENLEAKRKREFEGIYSAIRE
-622 HLNKIVTA
+622 LENKDQLQFPGEINTESISA
-630 REDDF
+630 LMRYY
-635 KTIYG
+635 K
-640 IITRAENNILKSP
+640 
-653 YLEYNQNIK
+653 YL
-662 NSLSDLFSLPITT
+662 S
-675 KNVSQLMSYYN
+675 V
-686 DLSLYE
+686 
-692 ATLYDSLDQ
+692 YDSVLSGTIDSTAKTNAIDGQQ
-701 GSLSW
+701 GN
-706 VKKNVL
+706 VK
-712 NEQQDKV
+712 
-719 SSVLALSPEESASW
+719 SVLALSPEESSSW
-733 EDLKNNTMQTD
+733 EALKNNTMQTD
-744 EDIDNFINGMTEF
+744 EDINSFIDGMTKF
-757 ADNYGS
+757 ADEYSGF
-763 YIRDSQAGVLD
+763 IRDSQAGVLD

-779 SESASKASEQLV
+779 SESAAKASEQLV
-791 TGAAQESAT
+791 TGATQESAT
-800 FNNDG
+800 FSNDG

-824 MSDMMGSLSERQ
+824 MSDMMGSLSDRQ

-871 KLVRS
+871 KLVRN

-900 NPLKISGQVP
+900 NPLKISGEVP
-910 EEKIQTVP
+910 EEKTQTVP
-918 PVVILVIILIS
+918 PVVILVIVLIS

-1048 HLFTMGI
+1048 HLFAMGI

-1062 LIAAALPL
+1062 VIAAALPL
-1070 VIRLIAEKT
+1070 IIRLMAEKT

>member
-1 MTEQRKNLIKLISA
+1 MTEQRKSLIKLISA

-29 IGEDP
+29 IGDDP
-34 AKKAANSTRQ
+34 TKKAVNSTRQ

-49 EDTGVLSDEVKA
+49 EDTGVLSDEVKS
-61 DDEDD
+61 DEEDK
-66 QSAQFGKE
+66 SAQFGKE

-88 VVNRSAAETGLKSK
+88 VVNRSAAETGLASK

-115 KNILSYDKE
+115 KNILSYDKDH
-124 RPQKATLEF
+124 PQKATLEF

-206 AGEIKRQKD
+206 AGEIKQQKD

-235 STAEEAKNTLKDF
+235 STAEEAKNTLKEF
-248 VDTVER
+248 IDTVER

-277 QTGLDAISAQQK
+277 RTGLDAIQAQQK
-289 ANQFSEQMSG
+289 ANQFSERMSG
-299 LSTGISQVK
+299 LATGIGQAK
-308 TQLGIAG
+308 TQLGQTSNV
-315 LAMDDAKK
+315 LANAQEI
-323 ARQDQ
+323 REGQ
-328 VPLQEMGMAK
+328 VSQQELGMAK
-338 IQSDLINNYLVQYKA
+338 IQSNLIEQYQA
-353 ASKAAAL
+353 ASRQAAL
-360 EKIKYLMTIDRKP
+360 NQVYELLVPARQALTVAKGDDPVIDDG
-373 LTQSDENL
+373 SDNNDKDKDPKE
-381 DDEDLNDQEDEKIE
+381 EDPEELK
-395 DLDIDLDEQREELKN
+395 IDLEKQREELKN
-410 IAAVIQEIS
+410 IAADIQDIS
-419 DSLKEPEKEDPTPEN
+419 DNLKEPEKEDPTPED
-434 PGTEKPGTDEPPTD
+434 PGTEPDDPSTD
-448 NPENPDDGGSTN
+448 NPEKPDDGGSTK

-467 TENDS
+467 TGNDN

-484 GNTQDQ
+484 GSTQDQ
-490 DQQQETD
+490 DQQKGTD

-503 ESSNGDSDSG
+503 DASDGASDSG
-513 QTETGTS
+513 KTETGTS

-526 TDSALQLIQ
+526 SDSALQFIK

-545 GGTGSDGGTTQPGD
+545 GDTGSGGDTTEPGDQDQPGNGD
-559 EGQTGNDEVSDIAKA
+559 ISDIAKA

-585 KQIEERL
+585 KQIEEEL
-592 KEKQDSHNEKVTKL
+592 KEKENTHNEALKK
-606 VDKLQEKI
+606 KLQELKEQMDGLNDEI
-614 EELDKKIV
+614 DDLKDQVKTLDDNLKRLEAKRKREFEGIYSAIRELE
-622 HLNKIVTA
+622 NKDQLQFSGEINTESISA
-630 REDDF
+630 LMRYY
-635 KTIYG
+635 K
-640 IITRAENNILKSP
+640 
-653 YLEYNQNIK
+653 YL
-662 NSLSDLFSLPITT
+662 S
-675 KNVSQLMSYYN
+675 V
-686 DLSLYE
+686 
-692 ATLYDSLDQ
+692 YDSVLSGTIDSAAKAGAIDGQQ
-701 GSLSW
+701 GN
-706 VKKNVL
+706 VK
-712 NEQQDKV
+712 
-719 SSVLALSPEESASW
+719 SVLALTPEESASW
-733 EDLKNNTMQTD
+733 EALKNNTMQTD
-744 EDIDNFINGMTEF
+744 EDINSFIDGMTKF
-757 ADNYGS
+757 ADDYSGF
-763 YIRDSQAGVLD
+763 IRDSQAGVLD

-779 SESASKASEQLV
+779 SESAAKASEQLV
-791 TGAAQESAT
+791 TGATQESAT
-800 FNNDG
+800 FSNDG

-824 MSDMMGSLSERQ
+824 MSDMMGSLSDRQ

-843 TNMQQSVNDVQTKA
+843 TNMQQSVNDVQAKA

-871 KLVRS
+871 KLVRN

-900 NPLKISGQVP
+900 NPLKISGEVP

-918 PVVILVIILIS
+918 PVVILVIVLIS

-994 FIRAAFRFGSIP
+994 FIRTAFRFGSIP

-1055 SVLLIIT
+1055 TVLLIIT
-1062 LIAAALPL
+1062 VIAAALPL
-1070 VIRLIAEKT
+1070 IIRLMAEHT
-1079 AESDET
+1079 VESDET